1 MSGNLGELTV
11 RFTGDASSLSSTISK
26 VQSELSGMNA
36 MSQKGVKSIAEQTR
50 QMGGYDKIV
59 AKSAE
64 SLKQKRSILAETE
77 KAYKQNTKQLNDNI
91 KGLNGQKSAIGS
103 LMTSKKAEIQAL
115 ESANAGLN
123 KNSQAYKDN
132 VKAIQWTQN
141 EYKGLQKQHDEVS
154 KSILNNESALK
165 KESAVYSSAKSAVA
179 NASQQYKTL
188 AQNQKAIVGMEKAL
202 NLQDVGESWQKAG
215 QSIDAITKPI
225 QLVSV
230 ALAAG
235 GVASAKFA
243 IDFEDNFANVKK
255 TVDGTEPQLEKVRQ
269 GIIDLS
275 TTGID
280 GRNAIPQTTA
290 QLTELAATGG
300 QLGIATD
307 EIVNFTETMA
317 QMNTATNLNGAEG
330 AAILAKFMNVTG
342 TEQREVRNLGSA
354 IVDLGNHSATT
365 EADIASMALRLGRTG
380 TVVGISAQ
388 DVLGY
393 STALSSLGID
403 AEAGGSAVSR
413 TWTKLQ
419 NAVSQGG
426 EDLDNFS
433 KISGMS
439 ADEFKQAWAES
450 PSSAFNSFVK
460 GLSQSEDI
468 ISDLQNVGIN
478 DVREGDA
485 MKALATGYDKMVS
498 ALQRANT
505 AWEDGT
511 ALQNEFDA
519 KAETTASQIQVT
531 KNNLVEAA
539 RGIGETFLPTI
550 KNVSGGIKDFAQDIA
565 NMDDDSKQ
573 GLINI
578 GTGLIGMGAGAKVIA
593 GTAKGVGNF
602 VETLGKLGVAAPT
615 LASMGPVALAAAGGI
630 LAVGAAAVVGVKAY
644 QEYHDAQLDVVKATD
659 EQIQATK
666 KSLDTYTKIQGWK
679 SEAQQLET
687 TIKTSTDT
695 EEVDRAKKKLEELK
709 AQVEQEYNITL
720 TANDGDLNKTL
731 EKLGNRATS
740 DLRGQRGDLQ
750 QQINESDFSQAV
762 SNMKDYDN
770 QLQTAQNSVDK
781 YSSALAKSKDI
792 MSDYRTEQNEL
803 KSAEKSMPRDEYI
816 KKQNELAESYEKTLN
831 AMYEAEGVSD
841 KVKAHALT
849 DPYGNANIDEGIG
862 YLKSALSDAQTEVN
876 NLSADFDKSSA
887 EVEQYKEAVKGVA
900 DVTSALVPEQLA
912 NGEYSQALSGIKTAL
927 GDVKSYTQEMGF
939 DKFASD
945 ITEQLTVAQQGFKNI
960 AQVAKSGD
968 NGISNFFSD
977 FASNAAKA
985 GAGAD
990 DISKSLASAG
1000 TALIENGADINNT
1013 VDKYINTSQKFNA
1026 SAEDTAVG
1034 AALIKNGF
1042 RDIASAA
1049 ATNGGLEVVTEQAN
1063 ELAKSMG
1070 VLSDNQRIHITAE
1083 GDISTITEIDGKLQE
1098 INGKN
1103 VDIKLNTKTENYEV
1117 LDKAG
1122 NKISEIDGK
1131 TATVSVNANGNYD
1144 VLNQAGIKIAEIDGK
1159 TGQVRLEV
1167 SDGAT
1172 PTVEQINSAVGE
1184 LDGRAARVEVVA
1196 GGNYEIFDKTGNK
1209 IAEIDGKT
1217 AKVNIVEG
1225 DTSGLEAADEAEKLD
1240 DNFSITITAEGDTA
1254 QIEEV
1259 QTAAEAIN
1267 GQQCTIQVN
1276 AEGNYDVLDEANNK
1290 IAEINGQTAQV
1301 TVNASDNATPIVIG
1315 VATSIGTLPQS
1326 TNTQI
1331 NATDNASGTISSIAG
1346 QLASLDGKSATVT
1359 VNIQTNGTLPRAK
1372 GDKNFPGGMAM
1383 INDEKGT
1390 SDPRELVEYGGRGYI
1405 FEGRDVVLPLPEHAK
1420 IYTAKQTKQIMSGA
1434 GIPRYASGKNNEDWE
1449 NAKSD
1454 REHIRKTSYN
1464 IIPAWE
1470 ELEWLDQMKQK
1481 FASDAEVIKEI
1492 EEEIVNYTKDLWSQ
1506 NLESMEFALDMGW
1519 TSQEEYYNN
1528 LAVFRDE
1535 NFAPDTKEWKD
1546 ATLKLHKYS
1555 QQLID
1560 DANKTSKA
1568 YIDLH
1573 ASINDWGEMG
1583 TSMGAVWQTV
1593 NQRNVQAAKDGLI
1606 TWEDYFDTRL
1616 DYTEQFL
1623 DSYLAY
1629 SDDWVENEQEYNNMS
1644 AADTIAAV
1652 NRQRKEVEEYF
1663 AGLGELTDEEKV
1675 VRIKVEAELD
1685 KKMYDA
1691 VRDKLSEWED
1701 DADWYEK
1708 QAGVYGWD
1716 FMHDDSATDF
1726 YQRKIDEYTKWSQDE
1741 SLDPTKQQYARR
1753 QADEMRLELY
1763 KATEDRYDE
1772 MLDMAKERMDEVKDL
1787 LDDKLS
1793 ALEESWEVEDRA
1805 EDKAETL
1812 SDIEK
1817 YKNAVTIEG
1826 KQKYQEA
1833 LDKLKEIERDEQ
1845 RYQIAQENNA
1855 IIKQMEAEYKALEDE
1870 KANILQ
1876 QTKEANLKVASVVE
1890 PLEQS
1895 INSNMDNM
1903 TSRIEAAIKEIKP
1916 SITVT
1921 QNITSNINDG
1931 TDGILYQNKV
1941 LDKTVTAVGG

>member
-77 KAYKQNTKQLNDNI
+77 KAYKQNTKQLNENI

-154 KSILNNESALK
+154 KSILSNESALNR
-165 KESAVYSSAKSAVA
+165 ESAAYNSAKSAVA

-225 QLVSV
+225 QLASV

-269 GIIDLS
+269 GIIDLT

-1063 ELAKSMG
+1063 ELARSMG

-1098 INGKN
+1098 INEKN

-1144 VLNQAGIKIAEIDGK
+1144 VLNQAGNKIAEIDGK

-1196 GGNYEIFDKTGNK
+1196 GGNYEIFDEVGNK
-1209 IAEIDGKT
+1209 IADIDGKT
-1217 AKVNIVEG
+1217 GTATVNVKKGDMSGVELLDKPFKNESISSTINFTLG
-1225 DTSGLEAADEAEKLD
+1225 TYPTSIPDVPGTANYNLGTYPTSVPDAPGVANYKG
-1240 DNFSITITAEGDTA
+1240 NFPSSAPTLHGT
-1254 QIEEV
+1254 V
-1259 QTAAEAIN
+1259 
-1267 GQQCTIQVN
+1267 V
-1276 AEGNYDVLDEANNK
+1276 YK
-1290 IAEINGQTAQV
+1290 AEIQGA
-1301 TVNASDNATPIVIG
+1301 
-1315 VATSIGTLPQS
+1315 
-1326 TNTQI
+1326 
-1331 NATDNASGTISSIAG
+1331 
-1346 QLASLDGKSATVT
+1346 
-1359 VNIQTNGTLPRAK
+1359 PRAK

-1492 EEEIVNYTKDLWSQ
+1492 EEEIVNYTKELWSQ

-1528 LAVFRDE
+1528 LAVYRDE
-1535 NFAPDTKEWKD
+1535 NFAPDTQEWKD

-1560 DANKTSKA
+1560 DANNASKA

-1573 ASINDWGEMG
+1573 ARLNDWGEMG

-1623 DSYLAY
+1623 DGYLDY

-1644 AADTIAAV
+1644 ADDTIAAV

-1663 AGLGELTDEEKV
+1663 AGLGELTDEEYAYKV
-1675 VRIKVEAELD
+1675 KIEAELD
-1685 KKMYDA
+1685 RKSYDA

-1845 RYQIAQENNA
+1845 RYQIEQENNA

-1870 KANILQ
+1870 KTNILQ

-1895 INSNMDNM
+1895 INANMDNM
-1903 TSRIEAAIKEIKP
+1903 ASRIEAAIKEIKP

-1931 TDGILYQNKV
+1931 TDGILYHNKV
-1941 LDKTVTAVGG
+1941 LSKTVTAVGGQK

>member
-11 RFTGDASSLSSTISK
+11 KFTGDASSLSSTISK

-77 KAYKQNTKQLNDNI
+77 KAYKQNTKQLNENI

-154 KSILNNESALK
+154 KSILSNESALNR
-165 KESAVYSSAKSAVA
+165 ESAAYNSAKSAVA

-225 QLVSV
+225 QLASV

-269 GIIDLS
+269 GIIDLT

-1063 ELAKSMG
+1063 ELARSMG

-1098 INGKN
+1098 INEKN

-1144 VLNQAGIKIAEIDGK
+1144 VLNQAGNKIAEIDGK

-1196 GGNYEIFDKTGNK
+1196 GGNYEIFDEVGNK
-1209 IAEIDGKT
+1209 IADIDGKT
-1217 AKVNIVEG
+1217 GTATVNVKKGDMSGVELLDKPFKNESISSTINFTLG
-1225 DTSGLEAADEAEKLD
+1225 TYPTSIPDVPGTANYNLGTYPTSVPDAPGVANYKG
-1240 DNFSITITAEGDTA
+1240 NFPSSAPTLHGT
-1254 QIEEV
+1254 V
-1259 QTAAEAIN
+1259 
-1267 GQQCTIQVN
+1267 V
-1276 AEGNYDVLDEANNK
+1276 YK
-1290 IAEINGQTAQV
+1290 AEIQGA
-1301 TVNASDNATPIVIG
+1301 
-1315 VATSIGTLPQS
+1315 
-1326 TNTQI
+1326 
-1331 NATDNASGTISSIAG
+1331 
-1346 QLASLDGKSATVT
+1346 
-1359 VNIQTNGTLPRAK
+1359 PRAK

-1492 EEEIVNYTKDLWSQ
+1492 EEEIVNYTKELWSQ

-1528 LAVFRDE
+1528 LAVYRDE
-1535 NFAPDTKEWKD
+1535 NFAPDTQEWKD

-1560 DANKTSKA
+1560 DANNASKA

-1573 ASINDWGEMG
+1573 ARLNDWGEMG

-1623 DSYLAY
+1623 DGYLDY

-1644 AADTIAAV
+1644 ADDTIAAV

-1663 AGLGELTDEEKV
+1663 AGLGELTDEEYAYKV
-1675 VRIKVEAELD
+1675 KIEAELD
-1685 KKMYDA
+1685 RKSYDA

-1753 QADEMRLELY
+1753 QADEMKMKLY
-1763 KATEDRYDE
+1763 EATEDRYDE
-1772 MLDMAKERMDEVKDL
+1772 MLDMAKDRMDEVKDL

-1845 RYQIAQENNA
+1845 RYQIEQENNA

-1895 INSNMDNM
+1895 INANMDNM
-1903 TSRIEAAIKEIKP
+1903 ASRIEAAIKEIKP

-1931 TDGILYQNKV
+1931 TDGILYHNKV
-1941 LDKTVTAVGG
+1941 LSKTVTAVGGQK

>member
-77 KAYKQNTKQLNDNI
+77 KAYKQNTKQLNENI

-154 KSILNNESALK
+154 KSILSNESALNR
-165 KESAVYSSAKSAVA
+165 ESAAYNSAKSAVA

-225 QLVSV
+225 QLASV

-269 GIIDLS
+269 GIIDLT

-1063 ELAKSMG
+1063 ELARSMG

-1098 INGKN
+1098 INEKN

-1144 VLNQAGIKIAEIDGK
+1144 VLNQAGNKIAEIDGK

-1196 GGNYEIFDKTGNK
+1196 GGNYEIFDEVGNK
-1209 IAEIDGKT
+1209 IADIDGKT
-1217 AKVNIVEG
+1217 GTATVNVKKGDMSGVELLDKPFKNESISSTINFTLG
-1225 DTSGLEAADEAEKLD
+1225 TYPTSIPDVPGTANYNLGTYPTSVPDAPGVANYKG
-1240 DNFSITITAEGDTA
+1240 NFPSSAPTLHGT
-1254 QIEEV
+1254 V
-1259 QTAAEAIN
+1259 
-1267 GQQCTIQVN
+1267 V
-1276 AEGNYDVLDEANNK
+1276 YK
-1290 IAEINGQTAQV
+1290 AEIQGA
-1301 TVNASDNATPIVIG
+1301 
-1315 VATSIGTLPQS
+1315 
-1326 TNTQI
+1326 
-1331 NATDNASGTISSIAG
+1331 
-1346 QLASLDGKSATVT
+1346 
-1359 VNIQTNGTLPRAK
+1359 PRAK

-1492 EEEIVNYTKDLWSQ
+1492 EEEIVNYTKELWSQ

-1528 LAVFRDE
+1528 LAVYRDE
-1535 NFAPDTKEWKD
+1535 NFAPDTQEWKD

-1560 DANKTSKA
+1560 DANNASKA

-1573 ASINDWGEMG
+1573 ARLNDWGEMG

-1623 DSYLAY
+1623 DGYLDY

-1644 AADTIAAV
+1644 ADDTIAAV

-1663 AGLGELTDEEKV
+1663 AGLGELTDEEYAYKV
-1675 VRIKVEAELD
+1675 KIEAELD
-1685 KKMYDA
+1685 RKSYDA

-1845 RYQIAQENNA
+1845 RYQIEQENNA

>member
-77 KAYKQNTKQLNDNI
+77 KAYKQNTKQLNENI

-154 KSILNNESALK
+154 KSILSNESALNR
-165 KESAVYSSAKSAVA
+165 ESAAYNSAKSAVA

-225 QLVSV
+225 QLASV

-269 GIIDLS
+269 GIIDLT

-1063 ELAKSMG
+1063 ELARSMG

-1098 INGKN
+1098 INEKN

-1144 VLNQAGIKIAEIDGK
+1144 VLNQAGNKIAEIDGK

-1196 GGNYEIFDKTGNK
+1196 GGNYEIFDEVGNK
-1209 IAEIDGKT
+1209 IADIDGKT
-1217 AKVNIVEG
+1217 GTATVNVKKGDMSGVELLDKPFKNESISSTINFTLG
-1225 DTSGLEAADEAEKLD
+1225 TYPTSIPDVPGTANYNLGTYPTSVPDAPGVANYKG
-1240 DNFSITITAEGDTA
+1240 NFPSSAPTLHGT
-1254 QIEEV
+1254 V
-1259 QTAAEAIN
+1259 
-1267 GQQCTIQVN
+1267 V
-1276 AEGNYDVLDEANNK
+1276 YK
-1290 IAEINGQTAQV
+1290 AEIQGA
-1301 TVNASDNATPIVIG
+1301 
-1315 VATSIGTLPQS
+1315 
-1326 TNTQI
+1326 
-1331 NATDNASGTISSIAG
+1331 
-1346 QLASLDGKSATVT
+1346 
-1359 VNIQTNGTLPRAK
+1359 PRAK

-1492 EEEIVNYTKDLWSQ
+1492 EEEIVNYTKELWSQ

-1528 LAVFRDE
+1528 LAVYRDE
-1535 NFAPDTKEWKD
+1535 NFAPDTQEWKD

-1560 DANKTSKA
+1560 DANNASKA

-1573 ASINDWGEMG
+1573 ARLNDWGEMG

-1623 DSYLAY
+1623 DGYLDY

-1644 AADTIAAV
+1644 ADDTIAAV

-1663 AGLGELTDEEKV
+1663 AGLGELTDEEYAYKV
-1675 VRIKVEAELD
+1675 KIEAELD
-1685 KKMYDA
+1685 RKSYDA

-1845 RYQIAQENNA
+1845 RYQIEQENNA

-1870 KANILQ
+1870 KTNILQ

-1890 PLEQS
+1890 PLEYS

-1903 TSRIEAAIKEIKP
+1903 ASRIEAAIKEIKP
-1916 SITVT
+1916 SVT
-1921 QNITSNINDG
+1921 INQENTNNFYDT
-1931 TDGILYQNKV
+1931 TDNILYSKKYLN
-1941 LDKTVTAVGG
+1941 DMATAVGG

>member
-1 MSGNLGELTV
+1 M
-11 RFTGDASSLSSTISK
+11 
-26 VQSELSGMNA
+26 
-36 MSQKGVKSIAEQTR
+36 
-50 QMGGYDKIV
+50 
-59 AKSAE
+59 
-64 SLKQKRSILAETE
+64 
-77 KAYKQNTKQLNDNI
+77 
-91 KGLNGQKSAIGS
+91 
-103 LMTSKKAEIQAL
+103 
-115 ESANAGLN
+115 
-123 KNSQAYKDN
+123 
-132 VKAIQWTQN
+132 
-141 EYKGLQKQHDEVS
+141 
-154 KSILNNESALK
+154 
-165 KESAVYSSAKSAVA
+165 
-179 NASQQYKTL
+179 
-188 AQNQKAIVGMEKAL
+188 
-202 NLQDVGESWQKAG
+202 
-215 QSIDAITKPI
+215 
-225 QLVSV
+225 
-230 ALAAG
+230 
-235 GVASAKFA
+235 
-243 IDFEDNFANVKK
+243 
-255 TVDGTEPQLEKVRQ
+255 
-269 GIIDLS
+269 
-275 TTGID
+275 
-280 GRNAIPQTTA
+280 
-290 QLTELAATGG
+290 
-300 QLGIATD
+300 
-307 EIVNFTETMA
+307 
-317 QMNTATNLNGAEG
+317 
-330 AAILAKFMNVTG
+330 
-342 TEQREVRNLGSA
+342 
-354 IVDLGNHSATT
+354 
-365 EADIASMALRLGRTG
+365 
-380 TVVGISAQ
+380 
-388 DVLGY
+388 
-393 STALSSLGID
+393 GID

-426 EDLDNFS
+426 KDLDNFS

-1063 ELAKSMG
+1063 ELARSMG

-1098 INGKN
+1098 INEKN

-1144 VLNQAGIKIAEIDGK
+1144 VLNQAGNKIAEIDGK

-1196 GGNYEIFDKTGNK
+1196 GGNYEIFDEVGNK
-1209 IAEIDGKT
+1209 IADIDGKT
-1217 AKVNIVEG
+1217 GTATVNVKKGDMSGVELLDKPFKNESISSTINFTLG
-1225 DTSGLEAADEAEKLD
+1225 TYPTSIPDVPGTANYNLGTYPTSVPDAPGVANYKG
-1240 DNFSITITAEGDTA
+1240 NFPSSAPTLHGT
-1254 QIEEV
+1254 V
-1259 QTAAEAIN
+1259 
-1267 GQQCTIQVN
+1267 V
-1276 AEGNYDVLDEANNK
+1276 YK
-1290 IAEINGQTAQV
+1290 AEIQGA
-1301 TVNASDNATPIVIG
+1301 
-1315 VATSIGTLPQS
+1315 
-1326 TNTQI
+1326 
-1331 NATDNASGTISSIAG
+1331 
-1346 QLASLDGKSATVT
+1346 
-1359 VNIQTNGTLPRAK
+1359 PRAK

-1492 EEEIVNYTKDLWSQ
+1492 EEEIVNYTKELWSQ

-1528 LAVFRDE
+1528 LAVYRDE
-1535 NFAPDTKEWKD
+1535 NFAPDTQEWKD

-1560 DANKTSKA
+1560 DANNASKA

-1573 ASINDWGEMG
+1573 ARLNDWGEMG

-1623 DSYLAY
+1623 DGYLDY

-1644 AADTIAAV
+1644 ADDTIAAV

-1663 AGLGELTDEEKV
+1663 AGLGELTDEEYAYKV
-1675 VRIKVEAELD
+1675 KIEAELD
-1685 KKMYDA
+1685 RKSYDA

-1845 RYQIAQENNA
+1845 RYQIEQENNA

-1870 KANILQ
+1870 KTNILQ

-1890 PLEQS
+1890 PLEYS

-1903 TSRIEAAIKEIKP
+1903 ASRIEAAIKEIKP
-1916 SITVT
+1916 SVT
-1921 QNITSNINDG
+1921 INQENTNNFYDT
-1931 TDGILYQNKV
+1931 TDNILYSKKY
-1941 LDKTVTAVGG
+1941 LTDMATAVGG

>member
-77 KAYKQNTKQLNDNI
+77 KAYKQNTKQLNENI

-154 KSILNNESALK
+154 KSILSNESALNR
-165 KESAVYSSAKSAVA
+165 ESAAYNSAKSAVA

-225 QLVSV
+225 QLASV

-269 GIIDLS
+269 GIIDLT

-1063 ELAKSMG
+1063 ELARSMG

-1098 INGKN
+1098 INEKN

-1144 VLNQAGIKIAEIDGK
+1144 VLNQAGNKIAEIDGK

-1196 GGNYEIFDKTGNK
+1196 GGNYEIFDEVGNK
-1209 IAEIDGKT
+1209 IADIDGKT
-1217 AKVNIVEG
+1217 GTATVNVKKGDMSGVELLDKPFKNESISSTINFTLG
-1225 DTSGLEAADEAEKLD
+1225 TYPTSIPDVPGTANYNLGTYPTSVPDAPGVANYKG
-1240 DNFSITITAEGDTA
+1240 NFPSSAPTLHGT
-1254 QIEEV
+1254 V
-1259 QTAAEAIN
+1259 
-1267 GQQCTIQVN
+1267 V
-1276 AEGNYDVLDEANNK
+1276 YK
-1290 IAEINGQTAQV
+1290 AEIQGA
-1301 TVNASDNATPIVIG
+1301 
-1315 VATSIGTLPQS
+1315 
-1326 TNTQI
+1326 
-1331 NATDNASGTISSIAG
+1331 
-1346 QLASLDGKSATVT
+1346 
-1359 VNIQTNGTLPRAK
+1359 PRAK

-1492 EEEIVNYTKDLWSQ
+1492 EEEIVNYTKELWSQ

-1528 LAVFRDE
+1528 LAVYRDE
-1535 NFAPDTKEWKD
+1535 NFAPDTQEWKD

-1560 DANKTSKA
+1560 DANNASKA

-1573 ASINDWGEMG
+1573 ARLNDWGEMG

-1623 DSYLAY
+1623 DGYLDY

-1644 AADTIAAV
+1644 ADDTIAAV

-1663 AGLGELTDEEKV
+1663 AGLGELTDEEYAYKV
-1675 VRIKVEAELD
+1675 KIEAELD
-1685 KKMYDA
+1685 RKSYDA

-1701 DADWYEK
+1701 DADWTEK
-1708 QAGVYGWD
+1708 QAGVYGWEEIGENKL
-1716 FMHDDSATDF
+1716 DF
-1726 YQRKIDEYTKWSQDE
+1726 YQRKIDKYTQWSQDE

-1753 QADEMRLELY
+1753 QADEMKMKLY
-1763 KATEDRYDE
+1763 EATEDRYDE
-1772 MLDMAKERMDEVKDL
+1772 MLDMAKDRMDEVKDL

-1845 RYQIAQENNA
+1845 RYQIEQENNA

-1895 INSNMDNM
+1895 INANMDNM
-1903 TSRIEAAIKEIKP
+1903 ASRIEAAIKEIKP

-1931 TDGILYQNKV
+1931 TDGILYHNKV
-1941 LDKTVTAVGG
+1941 LSKTATAVGG

>member
-1 MSGNLGELTV
+1 
-11 RFTGDASSLSSTISK
+11 
-26 VQSELSGMNA
+26 
-36 MSQKGVKSIAEQTR
+36 
-50 QMGGYDKIV
+50 
-59 AKSAE
+59 
-64 SLKQKRSILAETE
+64 
-77 KAYKQNTKQLNDNI
+77 
-91 KGLNGQKSAIGS
+91 
-103 LMTSKKAEIQAL
+103 
-115 ESANAGLN
+115 
-123 KNSQAYKDN
+123 
-132 VKAIQWTQN
+132 
-141 EYKGLQKQHDEVS
+141 
-154 KSILNNESALK
+154 
-165 KESAVYSSAKSAVA
+165 
-179 NASQQYKTL
+179 
-188 AQNQKAIVGMEKAL
+188 
-202 NLQDVGESWQKAG
+202 
-215 QSIDAITKPI
+215 
-225 QLVSV
+225 
-230 ALAAG
+230 
-235 GVASAKFA
+235 
-243 IDFEDNFANVKK
+243 
-255 TVDGTEPQLEKVRQ
+255 
-269 GIIDLS
+269 
-275 TTGID
+275 
-280 GRNAIPQTTA
+280 
-290 QLTELAATGG
+290 
-300 QLGIATD
+300 
-307 EIVNFTETMA
+307 
-317 QMNTATNLNGAEG
+317 
-330 AAILAKFMNVTG
+330 MNVTG

-1063 ELAKSMG
+1063 ELARSMG

-1098 INGKN
+1098 INEKN

-1144 VLNQAGIKIAEIDGK
+1144 VLNQAGNKIAEIDGK

-1196 GGNYEIFDKTGNK
+1196 GGNYEIFDEVGNK
-1209 IAEIDGKT
+1209 IADIDGKT
-1217 AKVNIVEG
+1217 GTATVNVKKGDMSGVELLDKPFKNESISSTINFTLG
-1225 DTSGLEAADEAEKLD
+1225 TYPTSIPDVPGTANYNLGTYPTSVPDAPGVANYKG
-1240 DNFSITITAEGDTA
+1240 NFPSSAPTLHGT
-1254 QIEEV
+1254 V
-1259 QTAAEAIN
+1259 
-1267 GQQCTIQVN
+1267 V
-1276 AEGNYDVLDEANNK
+1276 YK
-1290 IAEINGQTAQV
+1290 AEIQGA
-1301 TVNASDNATPIVIG
+1301 
-1315 VATSIGTLPQS
+1315 
-1326 TNTQI
+1326 
-1331 NATDNASGTISSIAG
+1331 
-1346 QLASLDGKSATVT
+1346 
-1359 VNIQTNGTLPRAK
+1359 PRAK

-1492 EEEIVNYTKDLWSQ
+1492 EEEIVNYTKELWSQ

-1528 LAVFRDE
+1528 LAVYRDE
-1535 NFAPDTKEWKD
+1535 NFAPDTQEWKD

-1560 DANKTSKA
+1560 DANNASKA

-1573 ASINDWGEMG
+1573 ARLNDWGEMG

-1623 DSYLAY
+1623 DGYLDY

-1644 AADTIAAV
+1644 ADDTIAAV

-1663 AGLGELTDEEKV
+1663 AGLGELTDEEYAYKV
-1675 VRIKVEAELD
+1675 KIEAELD
-1685 KKMYDA
+1685 RKSYDA

-1845 RYQIAQENNA
+1845 RYQIEQENNA

-1870 KANILQ
+1870 KTNILQ

-1890 PLEQS
+1890 PLEYS

-1903 TSRIEAAIKEIKP
+1903 ASRIEAAIKEIKP
-1916 SITVT
+1916 SVT
-1921 QNITSNINDG
+1921 INQENTNNFYDT
-1931 TDGILYQNKV
+1931 TDNILYSKKY
-1941 LDKTVTAVGG
+1941 LTDMATAVGG

>member
-11 RFTGDASSLSSTISK
+11 KFTGDASSLSSTISK

-77 KAYKQNTKQLNDNI
+77 KAYKQNTKQLNENI

-154 KSILNNESALK
+154 KSILSNESALK
-165 KESAVYSSAKSAVA
+165 RESAAYNSAKSAVS
-179 NASQQYKTL
+179 NASKQYESL
-188 AQNQKAIVGMEKAL
+188 AQNQKAIVNMEKAL

-215 QSIDAITKPI
+215 QSINAITKPI
-225 QLVSV
+225 QLASV

-255 TVDGTEPQLEKVRQ
+255 TVDGTPQQLQEVRQ

-290 QLTELAATGG
+290 QLTELAAAGG
-300 QLGIATD
+300 QLGIKT
-307 EIVNFTETMA
+307 ENIVGFTETMA
-317 QMNTATNLNGAEG
+317 QMGTATNLAGEQGAKT
-330 AAILAKFMNVTG
+330 LARFMNVAG
-342 TEQREVRNLGSA
+342 VSQDQVGNLGSS
-354 IVDLGNHSATT
+354 IVDLGNNFATT
-365 EADIASMALRLGRTG
+365 EAEIADMAMYMGSTG
-380 TVVGISAQ
+380 ANVGISAQ
-388 DVLGY
+388 DVLAY
-393 STALSSLGID
+393 STALSSLG
-403 AEAGGSAVSR
+403 AEAASGGSAVSR
-413 TWTKLQ
+413 IWMQ
-419 NAVSQGG
+419 MHQSVAEGG
-426 EDLDNFS
+426 EDLETFAEL
-433 KISGMS
+433 SGKS
-439 ADEFKQAWAES
+439 SEEFKEQWNTDASGAFQDFLKGLSKTDDQISTLSNLGFNNIRDLQALQKLAGSSGIDLLADALEHSNTAWAE
-450 PSSAFNSFVK
+450 
-460 GLSQSEDI
+460 
-468 ISDLQNVGIN
+468 
-478 DVREGDA
+478 
-485 MKALATGYDKMVS
+485 
-498 ALQRANT
+498 
-505 AWEDGT
+505 GT
-511 ALQNEFDA
+511 ALQKEFNA
-519 KAETTASQIQVT
+519 KAETTASQVQIT

-550 KNVSGGIKDFAQDIA
+550 KNVSGGIKDFAQNIA
-565 NMDDDSKQ
+565 NMSDDSKQ
-573 GLINI
+573 RLINI

-593 GTAKGVGNF
+593 GTTKGIGNF
-602 VETLGKLGVAAPT
+602 VESLGKLGTVAPT
-615 LASMGPVALAAAGGI
+615 VASVGRISLAAAAGI
-630 LAVGAAAVVGVKAY
+630 IAVTGAVALGTAAYHAY
-644 QEYHDAQLDVVKATD
+644 QNTQIDVVKVTGKLV
-659 EQIQATK
+659 QATK
-666 KSLDTYTKIQGWK
+666 DSLKEYNKIQGYK
-679 SEAQQLET
+679 TQAQQLEA

-695 EEVDRAKKKLEELK
+695 KEIEKAQKKLDELK
-709 AQVEQEYNITL
+709 AQVEQEYNVEITV
-720 TANDGDLNKTL
+720 NDNGFGGEFDKIEGKAKSDLL
-731 EKLGNRATS
+731 SNRA
-740 DLRGQRGDLQ
+740 DLQ
-750 QQINESDFSQAV
+750 NQLNDSDFSKAIKNTEDFSSGLKEAENDVQR
-762 SNMKDYDN
+762 
-770 QLQTAQNSVDK
+770 
-781 YSSALAKSKDI
+781 YSSALGEYKDLTSSFESAQKNLNEQFQSGSIDAEQYNNKMSELQKNYSSAQEKVRNAYGVSANDPVAGWLLDAERRVSEFSSKLDKS
-792 MSDYRTEQNEL
+792 
-803 KSAEKSMPRDEYI
+803 
-816 KKQNELAESYEKTLN
+816 
-831 AMYEAEGVSD
+831 EAEV
-841 KVKAHALT
+841 
-849 DPYGNANIDEGIG
+849 
-862 YLKSALSDAQTEVN
+862 Q
-876 NLSADFDKSSA
+876 
-887 EVEQYKEAVKGVA
+887 QYKEGIQGVA
-900 DVTSALVPEQLA
+900 DVTSALVPKQLA
-912 NGEYSQALSGIKTAL
+912 DGEFERALSGINTTL
-927 GDVKSYTQEMGF
+927 GDVKNYTKEMGY
-939 DKFASD
+939 DDFARG
-945 ITEQLTVAQQGFKNI
+945 ITEQLTVAQQGLDNI
-960 AQVAKSGD
+960 YQVAQGSTE
-968 NGISNFFSD
+968 GIGNFFSD
-977 FASNAAKA
+977 FVSNAELA
-985 GAGAD
+985 GASSD
-990 DISKSLASAG
+990 DIAKSMANIG
-1000 TALIENGADINNT
+1000 TSLMQNGADGNVVADIIN
-1013 VDKYINTSQKFNA
+1013 S
-1026 SAEDTAVG
+1026 
-1034 AALIKNGF
+1034 L
-1042 RDIASAA
+1042 
-1049 ATNGGLEVVTEQAN
+1049 N
-1063 ELAKSMG
+1063 ELP
-1070 VLSDNQRIHITAE
+1070 E
-1083 GDISTITEIDGKLQE
+1083 
-1098 INGKN
+1098 
-1103 VDIKLNTKTENYEV
+1103 
-1117 LDKAG
+1117 
-1122 NKISEIDGK
+1122 
-1131 TATVSVNANGNYD
+1131 
-1144 VLNQAGIKIAEIDGK
+1144 
-1159 TGQVRLEV
+1159 
-1167 SDGAT
+1167 
-1172 PTVEQINSAVGE
+1172 
-1184 LDGRAARVEVVA
+1184 
-1196 GGNYEIFDKTGNK
+1196 DKT
-1209 IAEIDGKT
+1209 
-1217 AKVNIVEG
+1217 V
-1225 DTSGLEAADEAEKLD
+1225 
-1240 DNFSITITAEGDTA
+1240 
-1254 QIEEV
+1254 
-1259 QTAAEAIN
+1259 AI
-1267 GQQCTIQVN
+1267 N
-1276 AEGNYDVLDEANNK
+1276 AEGNGLEVIDKIGKEPVTQEVNQEVNEAETPEPEPVTQEVEQEVEPAPTEEPEPVTQEVQQEVEEAPTESPEPVTQEVKQEVEEAPNADLEPVTQTINLEVGEVPTPDNLVVKGKVDYELGTMPQVEPPTITGTANYNLGITPTSVPEVLGTANYNLGTAPTSAPDISGVANYK
-1290 IAEINGQTAQV
+1290 GNFPSSAPTLHGTVVYKAEIQGA
-1301 TVNASDNATPIVIG
+1301 P
-1315 VATSIGTLPQS
+1315 
-1326 TNTQI
+1326 
-1331 NATDNASGTISSIAG
+1331 
-1346 QLASLDGKSATVT
+1346 K
-1359 VNIQTNGTLPRAK
+1359 AK

-1492 EEEIVNYTKDLWSQ
+1492 EEEIVNYTREMWSQ

-1528 LAVFRDE
+1528 LAVYRDE
-1535 NFAPDTKEWKD
+1535 NFAPDTQEWKD

-1560 DANKTSKA
+1560 DANAASKA

-1623 DSYLAY
+1623 DGYLDY
-1629 SDDWVENEQEYNNMS
+1629 SDDWIDNEKEYNNMS

-1701 DADWYEK
+1701 DADWTEK
-1708 QAGVYGWD
+1708 QAGVYGWEEIGENKL
-1716 FMHDDSATDF
+1716 DF
-1726 YQRKIDEYTKWSQDE
+1726 YQRKIDKYTQWSQDE

-1753 QADEMRLELY
+1753 QADEMKMKLY
-1763 KATEDRYDE
+1763 EATEDRYDE
-1772 MLDMAKERMDEVKDL
+1772 MLDMAKDRMDEVKDL

-1845 RYQIAQENNA
+1845 RYQIEQENNA

-1895 INSNMDNM
+1895 INANMDNM
-1903 TSRIEAAIKEIKP
+1903 ASRIEAAIKEIKP

-1931 TDGILYQNKV
+1931 TDGILYHNKV
-1941 LDKTVTAVGG
+1941 LSKTVTAVGGQK

>member
-77 KAYKQNTKQLNDNI
+77 KAYKQNTKQLNENI

-154 KSILNNESALK
+154 KSILSNESALK
-165 KESAVYSSAKSAVA
+165 RESAAYNSAKSAVS
-179 NASQQYKTL
+179 NASKQYESL
-188 AQNQKAIVGMEKAL
+188 AQNQKAIVNMEKAL

-215 QSIDAITKPI
+215 QSINAITKPI
-225 QLVSV
+225 QLASV

-255 TVDGTEPQLEKVRQ
+255 TVDGTPQQLQEVRQ

-290 QLTELAATGG
+290 QLTELAAAGG
-300 QLGIATD
+300 QLGIKT
-307 EIVNFTETMA
+307 ENIVGFTETMA
-317 QMNTATNLNGAEG
+317 QMGTATNLAGEQGAKT
-330 AAILAKFMNVTG
+330 LARFMNVAG
-342 TEQREVRNLGSA
+342 VSQDQVGNLGSS
-354 IVDLGNHSATT
+354 IVDLGNNFATT
-365 EADIASMALRLGRTG
+365 EAEIADMAMYMGSTG
-380 TVVGISAQ
+380 ANVGISAQ
-388 DVLGY
+388 DVLAY
-393 STALSSLGID
+393 STALSSLG
-403 AEAGGSAVSR
+403 AEAASGGSAVSR
-413 TWTKLQ
+413 IWMQ
-419 NAVSQGG
+419 MHQSVAEGG
-426 EDLDNFS
+426 EDLETFAEL
-433 KISGMS
+433 SGKS
-439 ADEFKQAWAES
+439 SEEFKEQWNTDASGAFQDFLKGLSKTDDQISTLSNLGFNNIRDLQALQKLAGSSGIDLLADALEHSNTAWAE
-450 PSSAFNSFVK
+450 
-460 GLSQSEDI
+460 
-468 ISDLQNVGIN
+468 
-478 DVREGDA
+478 
-485 MKALATGYDKMVS
+485 
-498 ALQRANT
+498 
-505 AWEDGT
+505 GT
-511 ALQNEFDA
+511 ALQKEFNA
-519 KAETTASQIQVT
+519 KAETTASQVQIT

-550 KNVSGGIKDFAQDIA
+550 KNVSGGIKDFAQNIA
-565 NMDDDSKQ
+565 NMSDDSKQ
-573 GLINI
+573 RLINI

-593 GTAKGVGNF
+593 GTTKGIGNF
-602 VETLGKLGVAAPT
+602 VESLGKLGVAAPT

-939 DKFASD
+939 DDFARG
-945 ITEQLTVAQQGFKNI
+945 ITEQLTVAQQGLDNI
-960 AQVAKSGD
+960 YQVAQGSTE
-968 NGISNFFSD
+968 GIGNFFSD
-977 FASNAAKA
+977 FVSNAELA
-985 GAGAD
+985 GASSD
-990 DISKSLASAG
+990 DIAKSMANIG
-1000 TALIENGADINNT
+1000 TSLMQNGADGNVVADIIN
-1013 VDKYINTSQKFNA
+1013 S
-1026 SAEDTAVG
+1026 
-1034 AALIKNGF
+1034 L
-1042 RDIASAA
+1042 
-1049 ATNGGLEVVTEQAN
+1049 N
-1063 ELAKSMG
+1063 ELP
-1070 VLSDNQRIHITAE
+1070 E
-1083 GDISTITEIDGKLQE
+1083 
-1098 INGKN
+1098 
-1103 VDIKLNTKTENYEV
+1103 
-1117 LDKAG
+1117 
-1122 NKISEIDGK
+1122 
-1131 TATVSVNANGNYD
+1131 
-1144 VLNQAGIKIAEIDGK
+1144 
-1159 TGQVRLEV
+1159 
-1167 SDGAT
+1167 
-1172 PTVEQINSAVGE
+1172 
-1184 LDGRAARVEVVA
+1184 
-1196 GGNYEIFDKTGNK
+1196 DKT
-1209 IAEIDGKT
+1209 
-1217 AKVNIVEG
+1217 V
-1225 DTSGLEAADEAEKLD
+1225 
-1240 DNFSITITAEGDTA
+1240 
-1254 QIEEV
+1254 
-1259 QTAAEAIN
+1259 AI
-1267 GQQCTIQVN
+1267 N
-1276 AEGNYDVLDEANNK
+1276 AEGNGLEVIDKIGKEPVTQEVNQEVNEAETPEPEPVTQEVEQEVEPAPTEEPEPVTQEVQQEVEEAPTESPEPVTQEVKQEVEEAETPEPEPVTQTINLEVGEVPTPDNLVVKGKVDYELGTMPQVEPPTITGTANYNLGITPTSVPEVLGTANYNLGTAPTSAPDISGVANYK
-1290 IAEINGQTAQV
+1290 GNFPSSAPTLHGTVVYKAEIQGA
-1301 TVNASDNATPIVIG
+1301 P
-1315 VATSIGTLPQS
+1315 
-1326 TNTQI
+1326 
-1331 NATDNASGTISSIAG
+1331 
-1346 QLASLDGKSATVT
+1346 K
-1359 VNIQTNGTLPRAK
+1359 AK

-1492 EEEIVNYTKDLWSQ
+1492 EEEIVNYTREMWSQ

-1528 LAVFRDE
+1528 LAVYRDE
-1535 NFAPDTKEWKD
+1535 NFAPDTQEWKD

-1560 DANKTSKA
+1560 DANNASKA

-1573 ASINDWGEMG
+1573 ARLNDWGEMG

-1623 DSYLAY
+1623 DGYLDY

-1644 AADTIAAV
+1644 ADDTIAAV

-1663 AGLGELTDEEKV
+1663 AGLGELTDEEYAYKV
-1675 VRIKVEAELD
+1675 KIEAELD
-1685 KKMYDA
+1685 RKSYDA

-1772 MLDMAKERMDEVKDL
+1772 MLDMAKDRMDEVKDL

-1845 RYQIAQENNA
+1845 RYQIEQENNA

-1895 INSNMDNM
+1895 INANMDNM
-1903 TSRIEAAIKEIKP
+1903 ASRIEAAIKEIKP

-1931 TDGILYQNKV
+1931 TDGILYHNKV
-1941 LDKTVTAVGG
+1941 LSKTVTAVGGQK

>member
-11 RFTGDASSLSSTISK
+11 KFTGDASSLSSTISK

-77 KAYKQNTKQLNDNI
+77 KAYKQNTKQLNENI

-154 KSILNNESALK
+154 KSILSNESALK
-165 KESAVYSSAKSAVA
+165 RESAAYNSAKSAVS
-179 NASQQYKTL
+179 NASKQYESL
-188 AQNQKAIVGMEKAL
+188 AQNQKAIVNMEKAL

-225 QLVSV
+225 QLASV

-269 GIIDLS
+269 GIIDLT

-1063 ELAKSMG
+1063 ELARSMG

-1098 INGKN
+1098 INEKN

-1144 VLNQAGIKIAEIDGK
+1144 VLNQAGNKIAEIDGK

-1196 GGNYEIFDKTGNK
+1196 GGNYEIFDEVGNK
-1209 IAEIDGKT
+1209 IADIDGKT
-1217 AKVNIVEG
+1217 GTATVNVKKGDMSGVELLDKPFKNESISSTINFTLG
-1225 DTSGLEAADEAEKLD
+1225 TYPTSIPDVPGTANYNLGTYPTSVPDAPGVANYKG
-1240 DNFSITITAEGDTA
+1240 NFPSSAPTLHGT
-1254 QIEEV
+1254 V
-1259 QTAAEAIN
+1259 
-1267 GQQCTIQVN
+1267 V
-1276 AEGNYDVLDEANNK
+1276 YK
-1290 IAEINGQTAQV
+1290 AEIQGA
-1301 TVNASDNATPIVIG
+1301 
-1315 VATSIGTLPQS
+1315 
-1326 TNTQI
+1326 
-1331 NATDNASGTISSIAG
+1331 
-1346 QLASLDGKSATVT
+1346 
-1359 VNIQTNGTLPRAK
+1359 PRAK

-1492 EEEIVNYTKDLWSQ
+1492 EEEIVNYTKELWSQ

-1528 LAVFRDE
+1528 LAVYRDE
-1535 NFAPDTKEWKD
+1535 NFAPDTQEWKD

-1560 DANKTSKA
+1560 DANNASKA

-1573 ASINDWGEMG
+1573 ARLNDWGEMG

-1623 DSYLAY
+1623 DGYLDY

-1644 AADTIAAV
+1644 ADDTIAAV

-1663 AGLGELTDEEKV
+1663 AGLGELTDEEYAYKV
-1675 VRIKVEAELD
+1675 KIEAELD
-1685 KKMYDA
+1685 RKSYDA

-1845 RYQIAQENNA
+1845 RYQIEQENNA

-1870 KANILQ
+1870 KTNILQ

-1890 PLEQS
+1890 PLEYS

-1903 TSRIEAAIKEIKP
+1903 ASRIEAAIKEIKP
-1916 SITVT
+1916 SVT
-1921 QNITSNINDG
+1921 INQENTNNFYDT
-1931 TDGILYQNKV
+1931 TDNILYSKKY
-1941 LDKTVTAVGG
+1941 LTDMATAVGG

>member
-1 MSGNLGELTV
+1 MIGTLRGVFLLRKERRDYMSGNLGELTV

-77 KAYKQNTKQLNDNI
+77 KAYKQNTKQLNENI

-154 KSILNNESALK
+154 KSILSNESALNR
-165 KESAVYSSAKSAVA
+165 ESAAYNSAKSAVA

-225 QLVSV
+225 QLASV

-269 GIIDLS
+269 GIIDLT

-695 EEVDRAKKKLEELK
+695 AEVDRAKKKLEELK

-1063 ELAKSMG
+1063 ELARSMG

-1098 INGKN
+1098 INEKN

-1144 VLNQAGIKIAEIDGK
+1144 VLNQAGNKIAEIDGK

-1196 GGNYEIFDKTGNK
+1196 GGNYEIFDEVGNK
-1209 IAEIDGKT
+1209 IADIDGKT
-1217 AKVNIVEG
+1217 GTATVNVKKGDMSGVELLDKPFKNESISSTINFTLG
-1225 DTSGLEAADEAEKLD
+1225 TYPTSIPDVPGTANSNLGTYPTSVPDAPGVANYKG
-1240 DNFSITITAEGDTA
+1240 NFPSSAPTLHGT
-1254 QIEEV
+1254 V
-1259 QTAAEAIN
+1259 
-1267 GQQCTIQVN
+1267 V
-1276 AEGNYDVLDEANNK
+1276 YK
-1290 IAEINGQTAQV
+1290 AEIQGA
-1301 TVNASDNATPIVIG
+1301 
-1315 VATSIGTLPQS
+1315 
-1326 TNTQI
+1326 
-1331 NATDNASGTISSIAG
+1331 
-1346 QLASLDGKSATVT
+1346 
-1359 VNIQTNGTLPRAK
+1359 PRAK

-1492 EEEIVNYTKDLWSQ
+1492 EEEIVNYTKELWSQ

-1528 LAVFRDE
+1528 LAVYRDE
-1535 NFAPDTKEWKD
+1535 NFAPDTQEWKD

-1560 DANKTSKA
+1560 DANNASKA

-1573 ASINDWGEMG
+1573 ARLNDWGEMG

-1623 DSYLAY
+1623 DGYLDY

-1644 AADTIAAV
+1644 ADDTIAAV

-1663 AGLGELTDEEKV
+1663 AGLGELTDEEYAYKV
-1675 VRIKVEAELD
+1675 KIEAELD
-1685 KKMYDA
+1685 RKSYDA

-1845 RYQIAQENNA
+1845 RYQIEQENNA

-1870 KANILQ
+1870 KTNILQ

-1890 PLEQS
+1890 PLEYS

-1903 TSRIEAAIKEIKP
+1903 ASRIEAAIKEIKP
-1916 SITVT
+1916 SVT
-1921 QNITSNINDG
+1921 INQENTNNFYDT
-1931 TDGILYQNKV
+1931 TDNILYSKKY
-1941 LDKTVTAVGG
+1941 LTDMATAVGD

>member
-11 RFTGDASSLSSTISK
+11 KFTGDASSLSSTISK

-77 KAYKQNTKQLNDNI
+77 KAYKQNTKQLNENI

-154 KSILNNESALK
+154 KSILSNESALK
-165 KESAVYSSAKSAVA
+165 RESAAYNSAKSAVS
-179 NASQQYKTL
+179 NASKQYESL
-188 AQNQKAIVGMEKAL
+188 AQNQKAIVNMEKAL

-215 QSIDAITKPI
+215 QSINAITKPI
-225 QLVSV
+225 QLASV

-255 TVDGTEPQLEKVRQ
+255 TVDGTPQQLQEVRQ

-290 QLTELAATGG
+290 QLTELAAAGG
-300 QLGIATD
+300 QLGIKT
-307 EIVNFTETMA
+307 ENIVGFTETMA
-317 QMNTATNLNGAEG
+317 QMGTATNLAGEQGAKT
-330 AAILAKFMNVTG
+330 LARFMNVAG
-342 TEQREVRNLGSA
+342 VSQDQVGNLGSS
-354 IVDLGNHSATT
+354 IVDLGNNFATT
-365 EADIASMALRLGRTG
+365 EAEIADMAMYMGSTG
-380 TVVGISAQ
+380 ANVGISAQ
-388 DVLGY
+388 DVLAY
-393 STALSSLGID
+393 STALSSLG
-403 AEAGGSAVSR
+403 AEAASGGSAVSR
-413 TWTKLQ
+413 IWMQ
-419 NAVSQGG
+419 MHQSVAEGG
-426 EDLDNFS
+426 EDLETFAEL
-433 KISGMS
+433 SGKS
-439 ADEFKQAWAES
+439 SEEFKEQWNTDASGAFQDFLKGLSKTDDQISTLSNLGFNNIRDLQALQKLAGSSGIDLLADALEHSNTAWAE
-450 PSSAFNSFVK
+450 
-460 GLSQSEDI
+460 
-468 ISDLQNVGIN
+468 
-478 DVREGDA
+478 
-485 MKALATGYDKMVS
+485 
-498 ALQRANT
+498 
-505 AWEDGT
+505 GT
-511 ALQNEFDA
+511 ALQKEFNA
-519 KAETTASQIQVT
+519 KAETTASQVQIT

-550 KNVSGGIKDFAQDIA
+550 KNVSGGIKDFAQNIA
-565 NMDDDSKQ
+565 NMSDDSKQ
-573 GLINI
+573 RLINI

-1063 ELAKSMG
+1063 ELARSMG

-1098 INGKN
+1098 INEKN

-1144 VLNQAGIKIAEIDGK
+1144 VLNQAGNKIAEIDGK

-1196 GGNYEIFDKTGNK
+1196 GGNYEIFDEVGNK
-1209 IAEIDGKT
+1209 IADIDGKT
-1217 AKVNIVEG
+1217 GTATVNVKKGDMSGVELLDKPFKNESISSTINFTLG
-1225 DTSGLEAADEAEKLD
+1225 TYPTSIPDVPGTANYNLGTYPTSVPDAPGVANYKG
-1240 DNFSITITAEGDTA
+1240 NFPSSAPTLHGT
-1254 QIEEV
+1254 V
-1259 QTAAEAIN
+1259 
-1267 GQQCTIQVN
+1267 V
-1276 AEGNYDVLDEANNK
+1276 YK
-1290 IAEINGQTAQV
+1290 AEIQGA
-1301 TVNASDNATPIVIG
+1301 
-1315 VATSIGTLPQS
+1315 
-1326 TNTQI
+1326 
-1331 NATDNASGTISSIAG
+1331 
-1346 QLASLDGKSATVT
+1346 
-1359 VNIQTNGTLPRAK
+1359 PRAK

-1492 EEEIVNYTKDLWSQ
+1492 EEEIVNYTKELWSQ

-1528 LAVFRDE
+1528 LAVYRDE
-1535 NFAPDTKEWKD
+1535 NFAPDTQEWKD

-1560 DANKTSKA
+1560 DANNASKA

-1573 ASINDWGEMG
+1573 ARLNDWGEMG

-1623 DSYLAY
+1623 DGYLDY

-1644 AADTIAAV
+1644 ADDTIAAV

-1663 AGLGELTDEEKV
+1663 AGLGELTDEEYAYKV
-1675 VRIKVEAELD
+1675 KIEAELD
-1685 KKMYDA
+1685 RKSYDA

-1772 MLDMAKERMDEVKDL
+1772 MLDMAKDRMDEVKDL

-1845 RYQIAQENNA
+1845 RYQIEQENNA

-1895 INSNMDNM
+1895 INANMDNM
-1903 TSRIEAAIKEIKP
+1903 ASRIEAAIKEIKP

-1931 TDGILYQNKV
+1931 TDGILYHNKV
-1941 LDKTVTAVGG
+1941 LSKTVTAVGGQK

>member
-77 KAYKQNTKQLNDNI
+77 KAYKQNTKQLNENI

-154 KSILNNESALK
+154 KSILSNESALNR
-165 KESAVYSSAKSAVA
+165 ESAAYNSAKSAVA

-225 QLVSV
+225 QLASV

-269 GIIDLS
+269 GIIDLT

-1063 ELAKSMG
+1063 ELARSMG

-1098 INGKN
+1098 INEKN

-1144 VLNQAGIKIAEIDGK
+1144 VLNQAGNKIAEIDGK

-1196 GGNYEIFDKTGNK
+1196 GGNYEIFDEVGNK
-1209 IAEIDGKT
+1209 IADIDGKT
-1217 AKVNIVEG
+1217 GTATVNVKKGDMSGVELLDKPFKNESISSTINFTLG
-1225 DTSGLEAADEAEKLD
+1225 TYPTSIPDVPGTANYNLGTYPTSVPDAPGVANYKG
-1240 DNFSITITAEGDTA
+1240 NFPSSAPTLHGT
-1254 QIEEV
+1254 V
-1259 QTAAEAIN
+1259 
-1267 GQQCTIQVN
+1267 V
-1276 AEGNYDVLDEANNK
+1276 YK
-1290 IAEINGQTAQV
+1290 AEIQGA
-1301 TVNASDNATPIVIG
+1301 
-1315 VATSIGTLPQS
+1315 
-1326 TNTQI
+1326 
-1331 NATDNASGTISSIAG
+1331 
-1346 QLASLDGKSATVT
+1346 
-1359 VNIQTNGTLPRAK
+1359 PRAK

-1492 EEEIVNYTKDLWSQ
+1492 EEEIVNYTREMWSQ

-1528 LAVFRDE
+1528 LAVYRDE
-1535 NFAPDTKEWKD
+1535 NFAPDTQEWKD

-1560 DANKTSKA
+1560 DANAASKA

-1623 DSYLAY
+1623 DGYLDY
-1629 SDDWVENEQEYNNMS
+1629 SDDWIDNEKEYNNMS

-1691 VRDKLSEWED
+1691 VRDELSEWED
-1701 DADWYEK
+1701 DADWTEK
-1708 QAGVYGWD
+1708 QAGVYGWEEIGENKL
-1716 FMHDDSATDF
+1716 DF
-1726 YQRKIDEYTKWSQDE
+1726 YQRKIDKYTQWSQDE

-1845 RYQIAQENNA
+1845 RYQIEQENNA

>member
-77 KAYKQNTKQLNDNI
+77 KAYKQNTKQLNENI

-154 KSILNNESALK
+154 KSILSNESALNR
-165 KESAVYSSAKSAVA
+165 ESAAYNSAKSAVA

-225 QLVSV
+225 QLASV

-269 GIIDLS
+269 GIIDLT

-1063 ELAKSMG
+1063 ELARSMG

-1098 INGKN
+1098 INEKN

-1144 VLNQAGIKIAEIDGK
+1144 VLNQAGNKIAEIDGK

-1196 GGNYEIFDKTGNK
+1196 GGNYEIFDEVGNK
-1209 IAEIDGKT
+1209 IADIDGKT
-1217 AKVNIVEG
+1217 GTATVNVKKGDMSGVELLDKPFKNESISSTINFTLG
-1225 DTSGLEAADEAEKLD
+1225 TYPTSIPDVPGTANYNLGTYPTSVPDAPGVANYKG
-1240 DNFSITITAEGDTA
+1240 NFPSSAPTLHGT
-1254 QIEEV
+1254 V
-1259 QTAAEAIN
+1259 
-1267 GQQCTIQVN
+1267 V
-1276 AEGNYDVLDEANNK
+1276 YK
-1290 IAEINGQTAQV
+1290 AEIQGA
-1301 TVNASDNATPIVIG
+1301 
-1315 VATSIGTLPQS
+1315 
-1326 TNTQI
+1326 
-1331 NATDNASGTISSIAG
+1331 
-1346 QLASLDGKSATVT
+1346 
-1359 VNIQTNGTLPRAK
+1359 PRAK

-1492 EEEIVNYTKDLWSQ
+1492 EEEIVNYTKELWSQ

-1528 LAVFRDE
+1528 LAVYRDE
-1535 NFAPDTKEWKD
+1535 NFAPDTQEWKD

-1560 DANKTSKA
+1560 DANAASKA

-1623 DSYLAY
+1623 DGYLDY
-1629 SDDWVENEQEYNNMS
+1629 SDDWIDNEKEYNNMS

-1691 VRDKLSEWED
+1691 VRDELSEWED
-1701 DADWYEK
+1701 DADWTEK
-1708 QAGVYGWD
+1708 QAGVYGWEEIGENKL
-1716 FMHDDSATDF
+1716 DF
-1726 YQRKIDEYTKWSQDE
+1726 YQRKIDKYTQWSQDE

-1845 RYQIAQENNA
+1845 RYQIEQENNA

>member
-1 MSGNLGELTV
+1 MIGTLRGVFLLRKERRDYMSGNLGELTV

-77 KAYKQNTKQLNDNI
+77 KAYKQNTKQLNENI

-154 KSILNNESALK
+154 KSILSNESALNR
-165 KESAVYSSAKSAVA
+165 ESAAYNSAKSAVA

-225 QLVSV
+225 QLASV

-269 GIIDLS
+269 GIIDLT

-1063 ELAKSMG
+1063 ELARSMG

-1098 INGKN
+1098 INEKN

-1131 TATVSVNANGNYD
+1131 TATVSVNANGNYA
-1144 VLNQAGIKIAEIDGK
+1144 VLNQAGNKIAEIDGK

-1196 GGNYEIFDKTGNK
+1196 GGNYEIFDEVGNK
-1209 IAEIDGKT
+1209 IADIDGKT
-1217 AKVNIVEG
+1217 GTATVNVKKGDMSGVELLDKPFKNESISSTINFTLG
-1225 DTSGLEAADEAEKLD
+1225 TYPTSIPDVPGTANYNLGTYPTSVPDAPGVANYKG
-1240 DNFSITITAEGDTA
+1240 NFPSSAPTLHGT
-1254 QIEEV
+1254 V
-1259 QTAAEAIN
+1259 
-1267 GQQCTIQVN
+1267 V
-1276 AEGNYDVLDEANNK
+1276 YK
-1290 IAEINGQTAQV
+1290 AEIQGA
-1301 TVNASDNATPIVIG
+1301 
-1315 VATSIGTLPQS
+1315 
-1326 TNTQI
+1326 
-1331 NATDNASGTISSIAG
+1331 
-1346 QLASLDGKSATVT
+1346 
-1359 VNIQTNGTLPRAK
+1359 PRAK

-1492 EEEIVNYTKDLWSQ
+1492 EEEIVNYTKELWSQ

-1528 LAVFRDE
+1528 LAVYRDE
-1535 NFAPDTKEWKD
+1535 NFAPDTQEWKD

-1560 DANKTSKA
+1560 DANNASKA

-1573 ASINDWGEMG
+1573 ARLNDWGEMG

-1623 DSYLAY
+1623 DGYLDY

-1644 AADTIAAV
+1644 ADDTIAAV

-1663 AGLGELTDEEKV
+1663 AGLGELTDEEYAYKV
-1675 VRIKVEAELD
+1675 KIEAELD
-1685 KKMYDA
+1685 RKSYDA

-1845 RYQIAQENNA
+1845 RYQIEQENNA

-1870 KANILQ
+1870 KTNILQ

-1890 PLEQS
+1890 PLEYS

-1903 TSRIEAAIKEIKP
+1903 ASRIEAAIKEIKP
-1916 SITVT
+1916 SVT
-1921 QNITSNINDG
+1921 INQENTNNFYDT
-1931 TDGILYQNKV
+1931 TDNILYSKKY
-1941 LDKTVTAVGG
+1941 LTDMATAVGG

>member
-77 KAYKQNTKQLNDNI
+77 KAYKQNTKQLNENI

-154 KSILNNESALK
+154 KSILSNESALK
-165 KESAVYSSAKSAVA
+165 RESAAYNSAKSAVS
-179 NASQQYKTL
+179 NASKQYESL
-188 AQNQKAIVGMEKAL
+188 AQNQKAIVNMEKAL

-215 QSIDAITKPI
+215 QSINAITKPI
-225 QLVSV
+225 QLASV

-255 TVDGTEPQLEKVRQ
+255 TVDGTPQQLQEVRQ

-1063 ELAKSMG
+1063 ELARSMG

-1098 INGKN
+1098 INEKN

-1144 VLNQAGIKIAEIDGK
+1144 VLNQAGNKIAEIDGK

-1196 GGNYEIFDKTGNK
+1196 GGNYEIFDEVGNK
-1209 IAEIDGKT
+1209 IADIDGKT
-1217 AKVNIVEG
+1217 GTATVNVKKGDMSGVELLDKPFKNESISSTINFTLG
-1225 DTSGLEAADEAEKLD
+1225 TYPTSIPDVPGTANYNLGTYPTSVPDAPGVANYKG
-1240 DNFSITITAEGDTA
+1240 NFPSSAPTLHGT
-1254 QIEEV
+1254 V
-1259 QTAAEAIN
+1259 
-1267 GQQCTIQVN
+1267 V
-1276 AEGNYDVLDEANNK
+1276 YK
-1290 IAEINGQTAQV
+1290 AEIQGA
-1301 TVNASDNATPIVIG
+1301 P
-1315 VATSIGTLPQS
+1315 
-1326 TNTQI
+1326 
-1331 NATDNASGTISSIAG
+1331 
-1346 QLASLDGKSATVT
+1346 K
-1359 VNIQTNGTLPRAK
+1359 AK

-1492 EEEIVNYTKDLWSQ
+1492 EEEIVNYTREMWSQ

-1528 LAVFRDE
+1528 LAVYRDE
-1535 NFAPDTKEWKD
+1535 NFAPDTQEWKD

-1560 DANKTSKA
+1560 DANKASKA

-1593 NQRNVQAAKDGLI
+1593 NQRNVQAAKNGLI

-1623 DSYLAY
+1623 DGYLNY
-1629 SDDWVENEQEYNNMS
+1629 FNDWIENEKEYNNMS

-1652 NRQRKEVEEYF
+1652 NRQKKEVQKYFEE
-1663 AGLGELTDEEKV
+1663 LGELTDEEYAYKV
-1675 VRIKVEAELD
+1675 KIEAELD
-1685 KKMYDA
+1685 RKSYDA

-1701 DADWYEK
+1701 DADWTEK
-1708 QAGVYGWD
+1708 QAGVYGWEEIGENKL
-1716 FMHDDSATDF
+1716 DF
-1726 YQRKIDEYTKWSQDE
+1726 YQRKIDKYTQWSQDE

-1753 QADEMRLELY
+1753 QADEMKMKLY
-1763 KATEDRYDE
+1763 EATEDRYDE
-1772 MLDMAKERMDEVKDL
+1772 MLDMAKDRMDEVKDL

-1845 RYQIAQENNA
+1845 RYQIEQENNA

-1895 INSNMDNM
+1895 INANMDNM
-1903 TSRIEAAIKEIKP
+1903 ASRIEAAIKEIKP

-1931 TDGILYQNKV
+1931 TDGILYHNKV
-1941 LDKTVTAVGG
+1941 LSKTATAVGG

>member
-11 RFTGDASSLSSTISK
+11 KFTGDASSLSSTISK

-77 KAYKQNTKQLNDNI
+77 KAYKQNTKQLNENI

-154 KSILNNESALK
+154 KSILSNESALK
-165 KESAVYSSAKSAVA
+165 RESAAYNSAKSAVS
-179 NASQQYKTL
+179 NASKQYESL
-188 AQNQKAIVGMEKAL
+188 AQNQKAIVNMEKAL

-215 QSIDAITKPI
+215 QSINAITKPI
-225 QLVSV
+225 QLASV

-255 TVDGTEPQLEKVRQ
+255 TVDGTPQQLQEVRQ

-1063 ELAKSMG
+1063 ELARSMG

-1098 INGKN
+1098 INEKN

-1144 VLNQAGIKIAEIDGK
+1144 VLNQAGNKIAEIDGK

-1196 GGNYEIFDKTGNK
+1196 GGNYEIFDEVGNK
-1209 IAEIDGKT
+1209 IADIDGKT
-1217 AKVNIVEG
+1217 GTATVNVKKGDMSGVELLDKPFKNESISSTINFTLG
-1225 DTSGLEAADEAEKLD
+1225 TYPTSIPDVPGTANYNLGTYPTSVPDAPGVANYKG
-1240 DNFSITITAEGDTA
+1240 NFPSSAPTLHGT
-1254 QIEEV
+1254 V
-1259 QTAAEAIN
+1259 
-1267 GQQCTIQVN
+1267 V
-1276 AEGNYDVLDEANNK
+1276 YK
-1290 IAEINGQTAQV
+1290 AEIQGA
-1301 TVNASDNATPIVIG
+1301 
-1315 VATSIGTLPQS
+1315 
-1326 TNTQI
+1326 
-1331 NATDNASGTISSIAG
+1331 
-1346 QLASLDGKSATVT
+1346 
-1359 VNIQTNGTLPRAK
+1359 PRAK

-1492 EEEIVNYTKDLWSQ
+1492 EEEIVNYTKELWSQ

-1528 LAVFRDE
+1528 LAVYRDE
-1535 NFAPDTKEWKD
+1535 NFAPDTQEWKD

-1560 DANKTSKA
+1560 DANNASKA

-1573 ASINDWGEMG
+1573 ARLNDWGEMG

-1623 DSYLAY
+1623 DGYLDY

-1644 AADTIAAV
+1644 ADDTIAAV

-1663 AGLGELTDEEKV
+1663 AGLGELTDEEYAYKV
-1675 VRIKVEAELD
+1675 KIEAELD
-1685 KKMYDA
+1685 RKSYDA

-1845 RYQIAQENNA
+1845 RYQIEQENNA

>member
-77 KAYKQNTKQLNDNI
+77 KAYKQNTKQLNENI

-154 KSILNNESALK
+154 KSILSNESALNR
-165 KESAVYSSAKSAVA
+165 ESAAYNSAKSAVA

-225 QLVSV
+225 QLASV

-269 GIIDLS
+269 GIIDLT

-1063 ELAKSMG
+1063 ELARSMG

-1098 INGKN
+1098 INEKN

-1144 VLNQAGIKIAEIDGK
+1144 VLNQAGNKIAEIDGK

-1196 GGNYEIFDKTGNK
+1196 GGNYEIFDEVGNK
-1209 IAEIDGKT
+1209 IADIDGKT
-1217 AKVNIVEG
+1217 GTATVNVKKGDMSGVELLDKPFKNESISSTINFTLG
-1225 DTSGLEAADEAEKLD
+1225 TYPTSIPDVPGTANYNLGTYPTSVPDAPGVANYKG
-1240 DNFSITITAEGDTA
+1240 NFPSSAPTLHGT
-1254 QIEEV
+1254 V
-1259 QTAAEAIN
+1259 
-1267 GQQCTIQVN
+1267 V
-1276 AEGNYDVLDEANNK
+1276 YK
-1290 IAEINGQTAQV
+1290 AEIQGA
-1301 TVNASDNATPIVIG
+1301 
-1315 VATSIGTLPQS
+1315 
-1326 TNTQI
+1326 
-1331 NATDNASGTISSIAG
+1331 
-1346 QLASLDGKSATVT
+1346 
-1359 VNIQTNGTLPRAK
+1359 PRAK

-1492 EEEIVNYTKDLWSQ
+1492 EEEIVNYTKELWSQ

-1528 LAVFRDE
+1528 LAVYRDE
-1535 NFAPDTKEWKD
+1535 NFAPDTQEWKD

-1560 DANKTSKA
+1560 DANNASKA

-1573 ASINDWGEMG
+1573 ARLNDWGEMG

-1623 DSYLAY
+1623 DGYLDY

-1644 AADTIAAV
+1644 ADDTIAAV

-1663 AGLGELTDEEKV
+1663 AGLGELTDEEYAYKV
-1675 VRIKVEAELD
+1675 KIEAELD
-1685 KKMYDA
+1685 RKSYDA

-1845 RYQIAQENNA
+1845 RYQIEQENNA

-1895 INSNMDNM
+1895 INANMDNM
-1903 TSRIEAAIKEIKP
+1903 ASRIEAAIKEIKP

-1931 TDGILYQNKV
+1931 TDGILYHNKV
-1941 LDKTVTAVGG
+1941 LSKTVTAVGGQK

>member
-77 KAYKQNTKQLNDNI
+77 KAYKQNTKQLNENI

-154 KSILNNESALK
+154 KSILSNESALNR
-165 KESAVYSSAKSAVA
+165 ESAAYNSAKSAVA

-225 QLVSV
+225 QLASV

-269 GIIDLS
+269 GIIDLT

-1063 ELAKSMG
+1063 ELARSMG

-1098 INGKN
+1098 INEKN

-1144 VLNQAGIKIAEIDGK
+1144 VLNQAGNKIAEIDGK

-1196 GGNYEIFDKTGNK
+1196 GGNYEIFDEVGNK
-1209 IAEIDGKT
+1209 IADIDGKT
-1217 AKVNIVEG
+1217 GTATVNVKKGDMSGVELLDKPFKNESISSTINFTLG
-1225 DTSGLEAADEAEKLD
+1225 TYPTSIPDVPGTANYNLGTYPTSVPDAPGVANYKG
-1240 DNFSITITAEGDTA
+1240 NFPSSAPTLHGT
-1254 QIEEV
+1254 V
-1259 QTAAEAIN
+1259 
-1267 GQQCTIQVN
+1267 V
-1276 AEGNYDVLDEANNK
+1276 YK
-1290 IAEINGQTAQV
+1290 AEIQGA
-1301 TVNASDNATPIVIG
+1301 
-1315 VATSIGTLPQS
+1315 
-1326 TNTQI
+1326 
-1331 NATDNASGTISSIAG
+1331 
-1346 QLASLDGKSATVT
+1346 
-1359 VNIQTNGTLPRAK
+1359 PRAK

-1492 EEEIVNYTKDLWSQ
+1492 EEEIVNYTKELWSQ

-1528 LAVFRDE
+1528 LAVYRDE
-1535 NFAPDTKEWKD
+1535 NFAPDTQEWKD

-1560 DANKTSKA
+1560 DANNASKA

-1573 ASINDWGEMG
+1573 ARLNDWGEMG

-1623 DSYLAY
+1623 DGYLDY

-1644 AADTIAAV
+1644 ADDTIAAV

-1663 AGLGELTDEEKV
+1663 AGLGELTDEEYAYKV
-1675 VRIKVEAELD
+1675 KIEAELD
-1685 KKMYDA
+1685 RKSYDA

-1845 RYQIAQENNA
+1845 RYQIEQENNA

-1870 KANILQ
+1870 KTNILQ

-1890 PLEQS
+1890 PLEYS

-1903 TSRIEAAIKEIKP
+1903 ASRIEAAIKEIKP
-1916 SITVT
+1916 SVT
-1921 QNITSNINDG
+1921 INQENTNNFYDT
-1931 TDGILYQNKV
+1931 TDNILYSKKY
-1941 LDKTVTAVGG
+1941 LTDMATAVGG

>member
-77 KAYKQNTKQLNDNI
+77 KAYKQNTKQLNENI

-154 KSILNNESALK
+154 KSILSNESALK
-165 KESAVYSSAKSAVA
+165 RESAAYNSAKSAVS
-179 NASQQYKTL
+179 NASKQYESL
-188 AQNQKAIVGMEKAL
+188 AQNQKAIVNMEKAL

-215 QSIDAITKPI
+215 QSINAITKPI
-225 QLVSV
+225 QLASV

-255 TVDGTEPQLEKVRQ
+255 TVDGTPQQLQEVRQ

-290 QLTELAATGG
+290 QLTELAAAGG
-300 QLGIATD
+300 QLGIKT
-307 EIVNFTETMA
+307 ENIVGFTETMA
-317 QMNTATNLNGAEG
+317 QMGTATNLAGEQGAKT
-330 AAILAKFMNVTG
+330 LARFMNVAG
-342 TEQREVRNLGSA
+342 VSQDQVGNLGSS
-354 IVDLGNHSATT
+354 IVDLGNNFATT
-365 EADIASMALRLGRTG
+365 EAEIADMAMYMGSTG
-380 TVVGISAQ
+380 ANVGISAQ
-388 DVLGY
+388 DVLAY
-393 STALSSLGID
+393 STALSSLG
-403 AEAGGSAVSR
+403 AEAASGGSAVSR
-413 TWTKLQ
+413 IWMQ
-419 NAVSQGG
+419 MHQSVAEGG
-426 EDLDNFS
+426 EDLETFAEL
-433 KISGMS
+433 SGKS
-439 ADEFKQAWAES
+439 SEEFKEQWNTDASGAFQDFLKGLSKTDDQISTLSNLGFNNIRDLQALQKLAGSSGIDLLADALEHSNTAWAE
-450 PSSAFNSFVK
+450 
-460 GLSQSEDI
+460 
-468 ISDLQNVGIN
+468 
-478 DVREGDA
+478 
-485 MKALATGYDKMVS
+485 
-498 ALQRANT
+498 
-505 AWEDGT
+505 GT
-511 ALQNEFDA
+511 ALQKEFNA
-519 KAETTASQIQVT
+519 KAETTASQVQIT

-1063 ELAKSMG
+1063 ELARSMG

-1083 GDISTITEIDGKLQE
+1083 GDISTITEVDGKLQE
-1098 INGKN
+1098 INGKH

-1131 TATVSVNANGNYD
+1131 TATVSVNAEGNYD

-1167 SDGAT
+1167 ADGAT
-1172 PTVEQINSAVGE
+1172 PTVEQINSAVGD
-1184 LDGRAARVEVVA
+1184 LDGRAARVEVTA
-1196 GGNYEIFDKTGNK
+1196 DGNYEIFDEVGNK
-1209 IAEIDGKT
+1209 IADIDGKT
-1217 AKVNIVEG
+1217 GTVQIIANDGASEPANNATEAVNNIPDSHNTNITASDGASAPANNATGSVNG
-1225 DTSGLEAADEAEKLD
+1225 IPQSHHT
-1240 DNFSITITAEGDTA
+1240 SIT
-1254 QIEEV
+1254 
-1259 QTAAEAIN
+1259 
-1267 GQQCTIQVN
+1267 
-1276 AEGNYDVLDEANNK
+1276 
-1290 IAEINGQTAQV
+1290 
-1301 TVNASDNATPIVIG
+1301 ASDNASP
-1315 VATSIGTLPQS
+1315 VANQVASAIRSIPSSNTITINTVVRGGLPS
-1326 TNTQI
+1326 P
-1331 NATDNASGTISSIAG
+1331 NA
-1346 QLASLDGKSATVT
+1346 LA
-1359 VNIQTNGTLPRAK
+1359 NGITAK
-1372 GDKNFPGGMAM
+1372 GTMDAKPGFGI
-1383 INDEKGT
+1383 INDEKGV
-1390 SDPRELVEYGGRGYI
+1390 SDPRELVVRDGVGYI
-1405 FEGRDVVLPLPEHAK
+1405 FEGKNVPIDLKLHDK
-1420 IYTAKQTKQIMSGA
+1420 IYTAKQTRQIMSGA

-1492 EEEIVNYTKDLWSQ
+1492 EEEIVNYTREMWSQ

-1528 LAVFRDE
+1528 LAVYRDE
-1535 NFAPDTKEWKD
+1535 NFAPDTQEWKD

-1560 DANKTSKA
+1560 DANAASKA

-1623 DSYLAY
+1623 DGYLDY
-1629 SDDWVENEQEYNNMS
+1629 SDDWIDNEKEYNNMS

-1691 VRDKLSEWED
+1691 VRDELSEWED
-1701 DADWYEK
+1701 DADWTEK
-1708 QAGVYGWD
+1708 QAGVYGWEEIGENKL
-1716 FMHDDSATDF
+1716 DF
-1726 YQRKIDEYTKWSQDE
+1726 YQRKIDKYTQWSQDE

-1845 RYQIAQENNA
+1845 RYQIEQENNA

>member
-77 KAYKQNTKQLNDNI
+77 KAYKQNTKQLNENI

-154 KSILNNESALK
+154 KSILSNESALNR
-165 KESAVYSSAKSAVA
+165 ESAAYNSAKSAVA

-225 QLVSV
+225 QLASV

-269 GIIDLS
+269 GIIDLT

-1063 ELAKSMG
+1063 ELARSMG

-1098 INGKN
+1098 INEKN

-1144 VLNQAGIKIAEIDGK
+1144 VLNQAGNKIAEIDGK

-1196 GGNYEIFDKTGNK
+1196 GGNYEIFDEVGNK
-1209 IAEIDGKT
+1209 IADIDGKT
-1217 AKVNIVEG
+1217 GTATVNVKKGDMSGVELLDKPFKNESISSTINFTLG
-1225 DTSGLEAADEAEKLD
+1225 TYPTSIPDVPGTANYNLGTYPTSVPDASGVANYKG
-1240 DNFSITITAEGDTA
+1240 NFPSSAPTLHGT
-1254 QIEEV
+1254 V
-1259 QTAAEAIN
+1259 
-1267 GQQCTIQVN
+1267 V
-1276 AEGNYDVLDEANNK
+1276 YK
-1290 IAEINGQTAQV
+1290 AEIQGA
-1301 TVNASDNATPIVIG
+1301 
-1315 VATSIGTLPQS
+1315 
-1326 TNTQI
+1326 
-1331 NATDNASGTISSIAG
+1331 
-1346 QLASLDGKSATVT
+1346 
-1359 VNIQTNGTLPRAK
+1359 PRAK

-1492 EEEIVNYTKDLWSQ
+1492 EEEIVNYTKELWSQ

-1528 LAVFRDE
+1528 LAVYRDE
-1535 NFAPDTKEWKD
+1535 NFAPDTQEWKD

-1555 QQLID
+1555 QQIID
-1560 DANKTSKA
+1560 YANNASKA

-1573 ASINDWGEMG
+1573 ARLNDWGEMG

-1623 DSYLAY
+1623 DGYLDY

-1644 AADTIAAV
+1644 ADDTIAAV

-1663 AGLGELTDEEKV
+1663 AGLGELTDEEYAYKV
-1675 VRIKVEAELD
+1675 KIEAELD
-1685 KKMYDA
+1685 RKSYDA

-1845 RYQIAQENNA
+1845 RYQIEQENNA

-1870 KANILQ
+1870 KTNILQ

-1890 PLEQS
+1890 PLEYS

-1903 TSRIEAAIKEIKP
+1903 ASRIEAAIKEIKP
-1916 SITVT
+1916 SVT
-1921 QNITSNINDG
+1921 INQENTNNFYDT
-1931 TDGILYQNKV
+1931 TDNILYSKKY
-1941 LDKTVTAVGG
+1941 LTDMATAVGG

>member
-77 KAYKQNTKQLNDNI
+77 KAYKQNNKQLNDNI

-927 GDVKSYTQEMGF
+927 GDVKNYTKEMGY
-939 DKFASD
+939 DDFARG
-945 ITEQLTVAQQGFKNI
+945 ITEQLTVAQQGLDNI
-960 AQVAKSGD
+960 YQVAQGSTE
-968 NGISNFFSD
+968 GIGNFFSD
-977 FASNAAKA
+977 FVSNAELA
-985 GAGAD
+985 GASSD
-990 DISKSLASAG
+990 DIAKSMANIG
-1000 TALIENGADINNT
+1000 TSLMQNGADGNVVADIIN
-1013 VDKYINTSQKFNA
+1013 S
-1026 SAEDTAVG
+1026 
-1034 AALIKNGF
+1034 L
-1042 RDIASAA
+1042 
-1049 ATNGGLEVVTEQAN
+1049 N
-1063 ELAKSMG
+1063 ELP
-1070 VLSDNQRIHITAE
+1070 E
-1083 GDISTITEIDGKLQE
+1083 
-1098 INGKN
+1098 
-1103 VDIKLNTKTENYEV
+1103 
-1117 LDKAG
+1117 
-1122 NKISEIDGK
+1122 
-1131 TATVSVNANGNYD
+1131 
-1144 VLNQAGIKIAEIDGK
+1144 
-1159 TGQVRLEV
+1159 
-1167 SDGAT
+1167 
-1172 PTVEQINSAVGE
+1172 
-1184 LDGRAARVEVVA
+1184 
-1196 GGNYEIFDKTGNK
+1196 DKT
-1209 IAEIDGKT
+1209 
-1217 AKVNIVEG
+1217 V
-1225 DTSGLEAADEAEKLD
+1225 
-1240 DNFSITITAEGDTA
+1240 
-1254 QIEEV
+1254 
-1259 QTAAEAIN
+1259 AI
-1267 GQQCTIQVN
+1267 N
-1276 AEGNYDVLDEANNK
+1276 AEGNGLEVIDKIGKEPVTQEVNQEVNEAETPEPEPVTQEVEQEVEPAPTEEPEPVTQEVQQEVEEAPTESPEPVTQEVKQEVEEAPNADFEPVTQTINLEVGEVPTPDNLVVKGKVDYELGTMPQVEPPTITGTANYNLGITPTSVPEVLGTANYNLGTAPTSAPDISGVANYK
-1290 IAEINGQTAQV
+1290 GNFPSSAPTLHGTVVYKAEIQGA
-1301 TVNASDNATPIVIG
+1301 P
-1315 VATSIGTLPQS
+1315 
-1326 TNTQI
+1326 
-1331 NATDNASGTISSIAG
+1331 
-1346 QLASLDGKSATVT
+1346 K
-1359 VNIQTNGTLPRAK
+1359 AK

-1685 KKMYDA
+1685 RKSYDA

-1701 DADWYEK
+1701 DADWTEK
-1708 QAGVYGWD
+1708 QAGVYGWEEIGENKL
-1716 FMHDDSATDF
+1716 DF
-1726 YQRKIDEYTKWSQDE
+1726 YQRKIDKYTQWSQDE

-1753 QADEMRLELY
+1753 QADEMKMKLY
-1763 KATEDRYDE
+1763 EATEDRYDE
-1772 MLDMAKERMDEVKDL
+1772 MLDMAKDRMDEVKDL

-1895 INSNMDNM
+1895 INANMDNM
-1903 TSRIEAAIKEIKP
+1903 ASRIEAAIKEIKP

-1931 TDGILYQNKV
+1931 TDGILYHNKV
-1941 LDKTVTAVGG
+1941 LSKTVTAVGGQK

>member
-77 KAYKQNTKQLNDNI
+77 KAYKQNTKQLNENI

-154 KSILNNESALK
+154 KSILSNESALNR
-165 KESAVYSSAKSAVA
+165 ESAAYNSAKSAVA

-225 QLVSV
+225 QLASV

-269 GIIDLS
+269 GIIDLT

-307 EIVNFTETMA
+307 EIVNFTETLA

-1063 ELAKSMG
+1063 ELARSMG

-1098 INGKN
+1098 INEKN

-1144 VLNQAGIKIAEIDGK
+1144 VLNQAGNKIAEIDGK

-1196 GGNYEIFDKTGNK
+1196 GGNYEIFDEVGNK
-1209 IAEIDGKT
+1209 IADIDGKT
-1217 AKVNIVEG
+1217 GTATVNVKKGDMSGVELLDKPFKNESISSTINFTLG
-1225 DTSGLEAADEAEKLD
+1225 TYPTSIPDVPGTANYNLGTYPTSVPDAPGVANYKG
-1240 DNFSITITAEGDTA
+1240 NFPSSAPTLHGT
-1254 QIEEV
+1254 V
-1259 QTAAEAIN
+1259 
-1267 GQQCTIQVN
+1267 V
-1276 AEGNYDVLDEANNK
+1276 YK
-1290 IAEINGQTAQV
+1290 AEIQGA
-1301 TVNASDNATPIVIG
+1301 
-1315 VATSIGTLPQS
+1315 
-1326 TNTQI
+1326 
-1331 NATDNASGTISSIAG
+1331 
-1346 QLASLDGKSATVT
+1346 
-1359 VNIQTNGTLPRAK
+1359 PRAK

-1492 EEEIVNYTKDLWSQ
+1492 EEEIVNYTKELWSQ

-1528 LAVFRDE
+1528 LAVYRDE
-1535 NFAPDTKEWKD
+1535 NFAPDTQEWKD

-1560 DANKTSKA
+1560 DANNASKA

-1573 ASINDWGEMG
+1573 ARLNDWGEMG

-1623 DSYLAY
+1623 DGYLDY

-1644 AADTIAAV
+1644 ADDTIAAV

-1663 AGLGELTDEEKV
+1663 AGLGELTDEEYAYKV
-1675 VRIKVEAELD
+1675 KIEAELD
-1685 KKMYDA
+1685 RKSYDA

-1845 RYQIAQENNA
+1845 RYQIEQENNA

-1870 KANILQ
+1870 KTNILQ

-1890 PLEQS
+1890 PLEYS

-1903 TSRIEAAIKEIKP
+1903 ASRIEAAIKEIKP
-1916 SITVT
+1916 SVT
-1921 QNITSNINDG
+1921 INQENTNNFYDT
-1931 TDGILYQNKV
+1931 TDNILYSKKY
-1941 LDKTVTAVGG
+1941 LTDMATAVGG

>member
-1 MSGNLGELTV
+1 M
-11 RFTGDASSLSSTISK
+11 
-26 VQSELSGMNA
+26 
-36 MSQKGVKSIAEQTR
+36 
-50 QMGGYDKIV
+50 
-59 AKSAE
+59 
-64 SLKQKRSILAETE
+64 AETE
-77 KAYKQNTKQLNDNI
+77 KEYKKNTKQLNENI

-165 KESAVYSSAKSAVA
+165 RESAAYNSAKSAVS

-225 QLVSV
+225 QLASV

-1098 INGKN
+1098 IDGKN

-1144 VLNQAGIKIAEIDGK
+1144 VLNQAGNKIAEIDGK

-1196 GGNYEIFDKTGNK
+1196 GGNYEIFDEVGNK
-1209 IAEIDGKT
+1209 IADIDGKT
-1217 AKVNIVEG
+1217 GTATVNVKKGDMSGVELLDKPFKNESISSTINFTLG
-1225 DTSGLEAADEAEKLD
+1225 TYPTSIPDVPGTANYNLGTYPTSVPDVPGVANYKG
-1240 DNFSITITAEGDTA
+1240 NFPSSAPTLHGT
-1254 QIEEV
+1254 V
-1259 QTAAEAIN
+1259 
-1267 GQQCTIQVN
+1267 V
-1276 AEGNYDVLDEANNK
+1276 YK
-1290 IAEINGQTAQV
+1290 AEIQGA
-1301 TVNASDNATPIVIG
+1301 
-1315 VATSIGTLPQS
+1315 
-1326 TNTQI
+1326 
-1331 NATDNASGTISSIAG
+1331 
-1346 QLASLDGKSATVT
+1346 
-1359 VNIQTNGTLPRAK
+1359 PRAK

-1492 EEEIVNYTKDLWSQ
+1492 EEEIVNYTKEMWSQ

-1528 LAVFRDE
+1528 LAVYRDE
-1535 NFAPDTKEWKD
+1535 NFAPDTQEWKD

-1560 DANKTSKA
+1560 DANNASKA

-1573 ASINDWGEMG
+1573 ARLNDWGEMG

-1623 DSYLAY
+1623 DGYLDY
-1629 SDDWVENEQEYNNMS
+1629 SDDWIENEKEYNNMS

-1675 VRIKVEAELD
+1675 VRIKIEADLD

-1691 VRDKLSEWED
+1691 VRDELSEWED

-1845 RYQIAQENNA
+1845 RYQIEQENNA
-1855 IIKQMEAEYKALEDE
+1855 IIKQMESEYKALEDE
-1870 KANILQ
+1870 KTNILQ
-1876 QTKEANLKVASVVE
+1876 QTKEANLKVASVIE
-1890 PLEQS
+1890 PMEQS
-1895 INSNMDNM
+1895 INTNMDNM
-1903 TSRIEAAIKEIKP
+1903 ADKITTAIKEIKP
-1916 SITVT
+1916 SVT
-1921 QNITSNINDG
+1921 INQENTNNFYDT
-1931 TDGILYQNKV
+1931 TDNILYSKKY
-1941 LDKTVTAVGG
+1941 LTDMATAVGG

>member
-77 KAYKQNTKQLNDNI
+77 KAYKQNTKQLNENI

-154 KSILNNESALK
+154 KSILSNESALNR
-165 KESAVYSSAKSAVA
+165 ESAAYNSAKSAVA

-225 QLVSV
+225 QLASV

-269 GIIDLS
+269 GIIDLT

-912 NGEYSQALSGIKTAL
+912 NGEYSQALSGINTTL
-927 GDVKSYTQEMGF
+927 GDVKNYTKEMGY
-939 DKFASD
+939 DDFARG
-945 ITEQLTVAQQGFKNI
+945 ITEQLTVAQQGLDNI
-960 AQVAKSGD
+960 YQVAQGSTE
-968 NGISNFFSD
+968 GIGNFFSD
-977 FASNAAKA
+977 FVSNAELA
-985 GAGAD
+985 GASSD
-990 DISKSLASAG
+990 DIAKSMANIG
-1000 TALIENGADINNT
+1000 TSLMQNGADGNVVADIIN
-1013 VDKYINTSQKFNA
+1013 S
-1026 SAEDTAVG
+1026 
-1034 AALIKNGF
+1034 L
-1042 RDIASAA
+1042 
-1049 ATNGGLEVVTEQAN
+1049 N
-1063 ELAKSMG
+1063 ELP
-1070 VLSDNQRIHITAE
+1070 E
-1083 GDISTITEIDGKLQE
+1083 
-1098 INGKN
+1098 
-1103 VDIKLNTKTENYEV
+1103 
-1117 LDKAG
+1117 
-1122 NKISEIDGK
+1122 
-1131 TATVSVNANGNYD
+1131 
-1144 VLNQAGIKIAEIDGK
+1144 
-1159 TGQVRLEV
+1159 
-1167 SDGAT
+1167 
-1172 PTVEQINSAVGE
+1172 
-1184 LDGRAARVEVVA
+1184 
-1196 GGNYEIFDKTGNK
+1196 DKT
-1209 IAEIDGKT
+1209 
-1217 AKVNIVEG
+1217 V
-1225 DTSGLEAADEAEKLD
+1225 
-1240 DNFSITITAEGDTA
+1240 
-1254 QIEEV
+1254 
-1259 QTAAEAIN
+1259 AI
-1267 GQQCTIQVN
+1267 N
-1276 AEGNYDVLDEANNK
+1276 AEGNGLEVIDKIGKEPVTQEVNQEVNEAETPEPEPVTQEVEQEVEPAPTEEPEPVTQEVQQEVEEAPTESPEPVTQEVKQEVEEAPNADFEPVTQTINLEVGEVPTPDNLVVKGKVDYELGTMPQVEPPTITGTANYNLGITPTSVPEVLGTANYNLGTAPTSAPDISGVANYK
-1290 IAEINGQTAQV
+1290 GNFPSSAPTLHGTVVYKAEIQGA
-1301 TVNASDNATPIVIG
+1301 P
-1315 VATSIGTLPQS
+1315 
-1326 TNTQI
+1326 
-1331 NATDNASGTISSIAG
+1331 
-1346 QLASLDGKSATVT
+1346 K
-1359 VNIQTNGTLPRAK
+1359 AK

-1492 EEEIVNYTKDLWSQ
+1492 EEEIVNYTKELWSQ

-1528 LAVFRDE
+1528 LAVYRDE
-1535 NFAPDTKEWKD
+1535 NFAPDTQEWKD

-1560 DANKTSKA
+1560 DANNASKA

-1573 ASINDWGEMG
+1573 ARLNDWGEMG

-1623 DSYLAY
+1623 DGYLDY

-1644 AADTIAAV
+1644 ADDTIAAV

-1663 AGLGELTDEEKV
+1663 AGLGELTDEEYAYKV
-1675 VRIKVEAELD
+1675 KIEAELD
-1685 KKMYDA
+1685 RKSYDA

-1845 RYQIAQENNA
+1845 RYQIEQENNA

-1870 KANILQ
+1870 KTNILQ

-1890 PLEQS
+1890 PLEYS

-1903 TSRIEAAIKEIKP
+1903 ASRIEAAIKEIKP

-1931 TDGILYQNKV
+1931 TDGILYHNKV
-1941 LDKTVTAVGG
+1941 LSKTVTAVGGQK

>member
-77 KAYKQNTKQLNDNI
+77 KAYKQNTKQLNENI

-154 KSILNNESALK
+154 KSILSNESALNR
-165 KESAVYSSAKSAVA
+165 ESAAYNSAKSAVA

-225 QLVSV
+225 QLASV

-269 GIIDLS
+269 GIIDLT

-1063 ELAKSMG
+1063 ELARSMG

-1098 INGKN
+1098 INEKN

-1144 VLNQAGIKIAEIDGK
+1144 VLNQAGNKIAEIDGK

-1196 GGNYEIFDKTGNK
+1196 GGNYEIFDEVGNK
-1209 IAEIDGKT
+1209 IADIDGKT
-1217 AKVNIVEG
+1217 GTATVNVKKGDMSGVELLDKPFKNESISSTINFTLG
-1225 DTSGLEAADEAEKLD
+1225 TYPTSIPDVPGTANYNLGTYPTSVPDAPGVANYKG
-1240 DNFSITITAEGDTA
+1240 NFPSSAPTLHGT
-1254 QIEEV
+1254 V
-1259 QTAAEAIN
+1259 
-1267 GQQCTIQVN
+1267 V
-1276 AEGNYDVLDEANNK
+1276 YK
-1290 IAEINGQTAQV
+1290 AEIQGA
-1301 TVNASDNATPIVIG
+1301 
-1315 VATSIGTLPQS
+1315 
-1326 TNTQI
+1326 
-1331 NATDNASGTISSIAG
+1331 
-1346 QLASLDGKSATVT
+1346 
-1359 VNIQTNGTLPRAK
+1359 PRAK

-1492 EEEIVNYTKDLWSQ
+1492 EEEIVNYTKELWSQ

-1528 LAVFRDE
+1528 LAVYRDE
-1535 NFAPDTKEWKD
+1535 NFAPDTQEWKD

-1560 DANKTSKA
+1560 DANNASKA

-1573 ASINDWGEMG
+1573 ARLNDWGEMG

-1623 DSYLAY
+1623 DGYLDY

-1644 AADTIAAV
+1644 ADDTIAAV

-1663 AGLGELTDEEKV
+1663 AGLGELTDEEYAYKV
-1675 VRIKVEAELD
+1675 KIEAELD
-1685 KKMYDA
+1685 RKSYDA

-1753 QADEMRLELY
+1753 QADEMKMKLY
-1763 KATEDRYDE
+1763 EATEDRYDE
-1772 MLDMAKERMDEVKDL
+1772 MLDMAKDRMDEVKDL

-1845 RYQIAQENNA
+1845 RYQIEQENNA

-1895 INSNMDNM
+1895 INANMDNM
-1903 TSRIEAAIKEIKP
+1903 ASRIEAAIKEIKP

-1931 TDGILYQNKV
+1931 TDGILYHNKV
-1941 LDKTVTAVGG
+1941 LSKTVTAVGGQK

>member
-77 KAYKQNTKQLNDNI
+77 KAYKQNTKQLNENI

-154 KSILNNESALK
+154 KSILSNESALNR
-165 KESAVYSSAKSAVA
+165 ESAAYNSAKSAVA

-202 NLQDVGESWQKAG
+202 NLQDVWESWQKAG

-225 QLVSV
+225 QLASV

-269 GIIDLS
+269 GIIDLT

-1063 ELAKSMG
+1063 ELARSMG

-1098 INGKN
+1098 INEKN

-1144 VLNQAGIKIAEIDGK
+1144 VLNQAGNKIAEIDGK

-1196 GGNYEIFDKTGNK
+1196 GGNYEIFDEVGNK
-1209 IAEIDGKT
+1209 IADIDGKT
-1217 AKVNIVEG
+1217 GTATVNVKKGDMSGVELLDKPFKNESISSTINFTLG
-1225 DTSGLEAADEAEKLD
+1225 TYPTSIPDVPGTANYNLGTYPTSVPDAPGVANYKG
-1240 DNFSITITAEGDTA
+1240 NFPSSAPTLHGT
-1254 QIEEV
+1254 V
-1259 QTAAEAIN
+1259 
-1267 GQQCTIQVN
+1267 V
-1276 AEGNYDVLDEANNK
+1276 YK
-1290 IAEINGQTAQV
+1290 AEIQGA
-1301 TVNASDNATPIVIG
+1301 
-1315 VATSIGTLPQS
+1315 
-1326 TNTQI
+1326 
-1331 NATDNASGTISSIAG
+1331 
-1346 QLASLDGKSATVT
+1346 
-1359 VNIQTNGTLPRAK
+1359 PRAK

-1492 EEEIVNYTKDLWSQ
+1492 EEEIVNYTKELWSQ

-1528 LAVFRDE
+1528 LAVYRDE
-1535 NFAPDTKEWKD
+1535 NFAPDTQEWKD

-1560 DANKTSKA
+1560 DANNASKA

-1573 ASINDWGEMG
+1573 ARLNDWGEMG

-1623 DSYLAY
+1623 DGYLDY

-1644 AADTIAAV
+1644 ADDTIAAV

-1663 AGLGELTDEEKV
+1663 AGLGELTDEEYAYKV
-1675 VRIKVEAELD
+1675 KIEAELD
-1685 KKMYDA
+1685 RKSYDA

-1845 RYQIAQENNA
+1845 RYQIEQENNA

>member
-77 KAYKQNTKQLNDNI
+77 KAYKQNTKQLNENI

-154 KSILNNESALK
+154 KSILSNESALNR
-165 KESAVYSSAKSAVA
+165 ESAAYNSAKSAVA

-225 QLVSV
+225 QLASV

-269 GIIDLS
+269 GIIDLT

-1063 ELAKSMG
+1063 ELARSMG

-1098 INGKN
+1098 INEKN

-1144 VLNQAGIKIAEIDGK
+1144 VLNQAGNKIAEIDGK

-1196 GGNYEIFDKTGNK
+1196 GGNYEIFDEVGNK
-1209 IAEIDGKT
+1209 IADIDGKT
-1217 AKVNIVEG
+1217 GTATVNVKKGDMSGVELLDKPFKNESISSTINFTLG
-1225 DTSGLEAADEAEKLD
+1225 TYPTSIPDVPGTANYNLGTYPTSVPDAPGVANYKG
-1240 DNFSITITAEGDTA
+1240 NFPSSAPTLHGT
-1254 QIEEV
+1254 V
-1259 QTAAEAIN
+1259 
-1267 GQQCTIQVN
+1267 V
-1276 AEGNYDVLDEANNK
+1276 YK
-1290 IAEINGQTAQV
+1290 AEIQGA
-1301 TVNASDNATPIVIG
+1301 
-1315 VATSIGTLPQS
+1315 
-1326 TNTQI
+1326 
-1331 NATDNASGTISSIAG
+1331 
-1346 QLASLDGKSATVT
+1346 
-1359 VNIQTNGTLPRAK
+1359 PRAK

-1492 EEEIVNYTKDLWSQ
+1492 EEEIVNYTKELWSQ

-1528 LAVFRDE
+1528 LAVYRDE
-1535 NFAPDTKEWKD
+1535 NFAPDTQEWKD

-1560 DANKTSKA
+1560 DANNASKA

-1573 ASINDWGEMG
+1573 ARLNDWGEMG

-1623 DSYLAY
+1623 DGYLDY

-1644 AADTIAAV
+1644 ADDTIAAV

-1663 AGLGELTDEEKV
+1663 AGLGELTDEEYAYKV
-1675 VRIKVEAELD
+1675 KIEAELD
-1685 KKMYDA
+1685 RKSYDA

-1701 DADWYEK
+1701 DADWTEK
-1708 QAGVYGWD
+1708 QAGVYGWEEIGENKL
-1716 FMHDDSATDF
+1716 DF
-1726 YQRKIDEYTKWSQDE
+1726 YQRKIDKYTQWSQDE

-1753 QADEMRLELY
+1753 QADEMKMKLY
-1763 KATEDRYDE
+1763 EATEDRYDE
-1772 MLDMAKERMDEVKDL
+1772 MLDMAKDRMDEVKDL

-1845 RYQIAQENNA
+1845 RYQIEQENNA

-1895 INSNMDNM
+1895 INANMDNM
-1903 TSRIEAAIKEIKP
+1903 ASRIEAAIKEIKP

-1931 TDGILYQNKV
+1931 TDGILYHNKV
-1941 LDKTVTAVGG
+1941 LSKTVTAVGGQK

>member
-77 KAYKQNTKQLNDNI
+77 KAYKQNTKQLNENI

-154 KSILNNESALK
+154 KSILSNESALNR
-165 KESAVYSSAKSAVA
+165 ESAAYNSAKSAVA

-225 QLVSV
+225 QLASV

-269 GIIDLS
+269 GIIDLT

-1063 ELAKSMG
+1063 ELARSMG

-1098 INGKN
+1098 INEKN

-1144 VLNQAGIKIAEIDGK
+1144 VLNQAGNKIAEIDGK

-1196 GGNYEIFDKTGNK
+1196 GGNYEIFDEVGNK
-1209 IAEIDGKT
+1209 IADIDGKT
-1217 AKVNIVEG
+1217 GTATVNVKKGDMSGVELLDKPFKNESISSTINFTLG
-1225 DTSGLEAADEAEKLD
+1225 TYPTSIPDVPGTANYNLGTYPTSVPDAPGVANYKG
-1240 DNFSITITAEGDTA
+1240 NFPSSAPTLHGT
-1254 QIEEV
+1254 V
-1259 QTAAEAIN
+1259 
-1267 GQQCTIQVN
+1267 V
-1276 AEGNYDVLDEANNK
+1276 YK
-1290 IAEINGQTAQV
+1290 AEIQGA
-1301 TVNASDNATPIVIG
+1301 
-1315 VATSIGTLPQS
+1315 
-1326 TNTQI
+1326 
-1331 NATDNASGTISSIAG
+1331 
-1346 QLASLDGKSATVT
+1346 
-1359 VNIQTNGTLPRAK
+1359 PRAK

-1492 EEEIVNYTKDLWSQ
+1492 EEEIVNYTKELWSQ

-1528 LAVFRDE
+1528 LAVYRDE
-1535 NFAPDTKEWKD
+1535 NFAPDTQEWKD

-1560 DANKTSKA
+1560 DANNASKA

-1573 ASINDWGEMG
+1573 ARLNDWGEMG

-1623 DSYLAY
+1623 DGYLDY

-1644 AADTIAAV
+1644 ADDTIAAV

-1663 AGLGELTDEEKV
+1663 AGLGELTDEEYAYKV
-1675 VRIKVEAELD
+1675 KIEAELD
-1685 KKMYDA
+1685 RKSYDA

-1845 RYQIAQENNA
+1845 RYQIEQENNA

-1870 KANILQ
+1870 KTNILQ

-1890 PLEQS
+1890 PLEYS

-1903 TSRIEAAIKEIKP
+1903 ASRIEAAIKEIKP
-1916 SITVT
+1916 SVT
-1921 QNITSNINDG
+1921 INQENTNNFYDT
-1931 TDGILYQNKV
+1931 TDNILYSKKY
-1941 LDKTVTAVGG
+1941 LTDMATAVGD

>member
-77 KAYKQNTKQLNDNI
+77 KAYKQNTKQLNENI

-154 KSILNNESALK
+154 KSILSNESALNR
-165 KESAVYSSAKSAVA
+165 ESAAYNSAKSAVA

-225 QLVSV
+225 QLASV

-269 GIIDLS
+269 GIIDLT

-695 EEVDRAKKKLEELK
+695 EEVDRAKKKLEELE

-1063 ELAKSMG
+1063 ELARSMG

-1098 INGKN
+1098 INEKN

-1144 VLNQAGIKIAEIDGK
+1144 VLNQAGNKIAEIDGK

-1196 GGNYEIFDKTGNK
+1196 GGNYEIFDEVGNK
-1209 IAEIDGKT
+1209 IADIDGKT
-1217 AKVNIVEG
+1217 GTATVNVKKGDMSGVELLDKPFKNESISSTINFTLG
-1225 DTSGLEAADEAEKLD
+1225 TYPTSIPDVPGTANYNLGTYPTSVPDAPGVANYKG
-1240 DNFSITITAEGDTA
+1240 NFPSSAPTLHGT
-1254 QIEEV
+1254 V
-1259 QTAAEAIN
+1259 
-1267 GQQCTIQVN
+1267 V
-1276 AEGNYDVLDEANNK
+1276 YK
-1290 IAEINGQTAQV
+1290 AEIQGA
-1301 TVNASDNATPIVIG
+1301 
-1315 VATSIGTLPQS
+1315 
-1326 TNTQI
+1326 
-1331 NATDNASGTISSIAG
+1331 
-1346 QLASLDGKSATVT
+1346 
-1359 VNIQTNGTLPRAK
+1359 PRAK

-1481 FASDAEVIKEI
+1481 FASDTEVIKEI
-1492 EEEIVNYTKDLWSQ
+1492 EEEIVNYTKELWSQ

-1528 LAVFRDE
+1528 LAVYRDE
-1535 NFAPDTKEWKD
+1535 NFAPDTQEWKD

-1560 DANKTSKA
+1560 DANNASKA

-1573 ASINDWGEMG
+1573 ARLNDWGEMG

-1623 DSYLAY
+1623 DGYLDY

-1644 AADTIAAV
+1644 ADDTIAAV

-1663 AGLGELTDEEKV
+1663 AGLGELTDEEYAYKV
-1675 VRIKVEAELD
+1675 KIEAELD
-1685 KKMYDA
+1685 RKSYDA

-1763 KATEDRYDE
+1763 KATEDRCDE

-1845 RYQIAQENNA
+1845 RYQIEQENNA

-1870 KANILQ
+1870 KTNILQ

-1890 PLEQS
+1890 PLEYS

-1903 TSRIEAAIKEIKP
+1903 ASRIEAAIKEIKP

>member
-1 MSGNLGELTV
+1 
-11 RFTGDASSLSSTISK
+11 
-26 VQSELSGMNA
+26 
-36 MSQKGVKSIAEQTR
+36 
-50 QMGGYDKIV
+50 
-59 AKSAE
+59 
-64 SLKQKRSILAETE
+64 
-77 KAYKQNTKQLNDNI
+77 
-91 KGLNGQKSAIGS
+91 
-103 LMTSKKAEIQAL
+103 MT
-115 ESANAGLN
+115 
-123 KNSQAYKDN
+123 
-132 VKAIQWTQN
+132 
-141 EYKGLQKQHDEVS
+141 
-154 KSILNNESALK
+154 
-165 KESAVYSSAKSAVA
+165 
-179 NASQQYKTL
+179 
-188 AQNQKAIVGMEKAL
+188 
-202 NLQDVGESWQKAG
+202 
-215 QSIDAITKPI
+215 
-225 QLVSV
+225 
-230 ALAAG
+230 
-235 GVASAKFA
+235 
-243 IDFEDNFANVKK
+243 
-255 TVDGTEPQLEKVRQ
+255 
-269 GIIDLS
+269 

-1063 ELAKSMG
+1063 ELARSMG

-1098 INGKN
+1098 INEKN

-1144 VLNQAGIKIAEIDGK
+1144 VLNQAGNKIAEIDGK

-1196 GGNYEIFDKTGNK
+1196 GGNYEIFDEVGNK
-1209 IAEIDGKT
+1209 IADIDGKT
-1217 AKVNIVEG
+1217 GTATVNVKKGDMSGVELLDKPFKNESISSTINFTLG
-1225 DTSGLEAADEAEKLD
+1225 TYPTSIPDVPGTANYNLGTYPTSVPDAPGVANYKG
-1240 DNFSITITAEGDTA
+1240 NFPSSAPTLHGT
-1254 QIEEV
+1254 V
-1259 QTAAEAIN
+1259 
-1267 GQQCTIQVN
+1267 V
-1276 AEGNYDVLDEANNK
+1276 YK
-1290 IAEINGQTAQV
+1290 AEIQGA
-1301 TVNASDNATPIVIG
+1301 
-1315 VATSIGTLPQS
+1315 
-1326 TNTQI
+1326 
-1331 NATDNASGTISSIAG
+1331 
-1346 QLASLDGKSATVT
+1346 
-1359 VNIQTNGTLPRAK
+1359 PRAK

-1492 EEEIVNYTKDLWSQ
+1492 EEEIVNYTKELWSQ

-1528 LAVFRDE
+1528 LAVYRDE
-1535 NFAPDTKEWKD
+1535 NFAPDTQEWKD

-1560 DANKTSKA
+1560 DANNASKA

-1573 ASINDWGEMG
+1573 ARLNDWGEMG

-1623 DSYLAY
+1623 DGYLDY

-1644 AADTIAAV
+1644 ADDTIAAV

-1663 AGLGELTDEEKV
+1663 AGLGELTDEEYAYKV
-1675 VRIKVEAELD
+1675 KIEAELD
-1685 KKMYDA
+1685 RKSYDA

-1845 RYQIAQENNA
+1845 RYQIEQENNA

-1870 KANILQ
+1870 KTNILQ

-1890 PLEQS
+1890 PLEYS

-1903 TSRIEAAIKEIKP
+1903 ASRIEAAIKEIKP
-1916 SITVT
+1916 SVT
-1921 QNITSNINDG
+1921 INQENTNNFYDT
-1931 TDGILYQNKV
+1931 TDNILYSKKY
-1941 LDKTVTAVGG
+1941 LTDMATAVGG

>member
-11 RFTGDASSLSSTISK
+11 KFTGDASSLSSTISK

-77 KAYKQNTKQLNDNI
+77 KAYKQNTKQLNENI

-154 KSILNNESALK
+154 KSILNNESALNR
-165 KESAVYSSAKSAVA
+165 ESAAYNSAKSAVS
-179 NASQQYKTL
+179 NASKQYESL
-188 AQNQKAIVGMEKAL
+188 AQNQKAIANMEKAL

-215 QSIDAITKPI
+215 QSINTITKPI
-225 QLVSV
+225 QLASV

-255 TVDGTEPQLEKVRQ
+255 TVDGTEPQLEKVKQ

-290 QLTELAATGG
+290 QLTELAAAGG
-300 QLGIATD
+300 QLGIKT
-307 EIVNFTETMA
+307 ENIVGFTETMA
-317 QMNTATNLNGAEG
+317 QMGTATNLAGEQGAKT
-330 AAILAKFMNVTG
+330 LARFMNVAG
-342 TEQREVRNLGSA
+342 VSQDQVGNLGSS
-354 IVDLGNHSATT
+354 IVDLGNNFATT
-365 EADIASMALRLGRTG
+365 EAEIADMAMYMGATG
-380 TVVGISAQ
+380 STVGISAQ
-388 DVLGY
+388 DVLAY
-393 STALSSLGID
+393 STALSSLG
-403 AEAGGSAVSR
+403 AEAASGGSAVSR
-413 TWTKLQ
+413 IWMQ
-419 NAVSQGG
+419 MHQSVSEGG
-426 EDLDNFS
+426 EDLETFAEL
-433 KISGMS
+433 SGKS
-439 ADEFKQAWAES
+439 SEEFKEQWNTDAS
-450 PSSAFNSFVK
+450 GAFQDFLK
-460 GLSQSEDI
+460 GLSKTDDQ
-468 ISDLQNVGIN
+468 ISTLSNLGFNNIRDLQALQKLAGESGIKLLT
-478 DVREGDA
+478 
-485 MKALATGYDKMVS
+485 KALEHS
-498 ALQRANT
+498 NT

-511 ALQNEFDA
+511 ALQKEFNA

-565 NMDDDSKQ
+565 NMSDEGKKN
-573 GLINI
+573 LVNI
-578 GTGLIGMGAGAKVIA
+578 GTGLIGLGAGAKVVA
-593 GTAKGVGNF
+593 GTTKGIGNF
-602 VETLGKLGVAAPT
+602 VEALGKIKVAAPA
-615 LASMGPVALAAAGGI
+615 LAGMGPVALAVAGSIGI
-630 LAVGAAAVVGVKAY
+630 LTATYVGLENVRKRVVEARDYTIGI
-644 QEYHDAQLDVVKATD
+644 D
-659 EQIQATK
+659 EKVT
-666 KSLDTYTKIQGWK
+666 
-679 SEAQQLET
+679 
-687 TIKTSTDT
+687 
-695 EEVDRAKKKLEELK
+695 
-709 AQVEQEYNITL
+709 N
-720 TANDGDLNKTL
+720 
-731 EKLGNRATS
+731 
-740 DLRGQRGDLQ
+740 
-750 QQINESDFSQAV
+750 
-762 SNMKDYDN
+762 
-770 QLQTAQNSVDK
+770 
-781 YSSALAKSKDI
+781 
-792 MSDYRTEQNEL
+792 
-803 KSAEKSMPRDEYI
+803 AEKAI
-816 KKQNELAESYEKTLN
+816 NSYK
-831 AMYEAEGVSD
+831 
-841 KVKAHALT
+841 
-849 DPYGNANIDEGIG
+849 
-862 YLKSALSDAQTEVN
+862 
-876 NLSADFDKSSA
+876 NLSELSK
-887 EVEQYKEAVKGVA
+887 EVEQLEIKINAEDTSKEEIESAKTRLQEIKKILADEYNLKINVDDGQLDEVIKKLTEYERLKAKEAINDLKDSVGNGA
-900 DVTSALVPEQLA
+900 QQYQDDVTDRDHTEAGYTRALGKEKNILNAKNDLRKYRDEWQGLNDSLDSGTISQDEYNKSFGELKQGIDEVFSRGDISDLYHGLTPKTDKLKDITSQVDNLSNEYDRLTKETEIAGQAETDRQNRMSKYYEAATQLA
-912 NGEYSQALSGIKTAL
+912 DDSVSMLKANLESGNYEEVSQNIEDVGTAVKSAGLDVSEYAQKTAL
-927 GDVKSYTQEMGF
+927 
-939 DKFASD
+939 
-945 ITEQLTVAQQGFKNI
+945 AQ
-960 AQVAKSGD
+960 
-968 NGISNFFSD
+968 NGIENLDTAWQKGGETLNNVVSDYISN
-977 FASNAAKA
+977 
-985 GAGAD
+985 
-990 DISKSLASAG
+990 
-1000 TALIENGADINNT
+1000 
-1013 VDKYINTSQKFNA
+1013 SQKFGA
-1026 SAEDTAVG
+1026 SAKETAVG
-1034 AALIKNGF
+1034 ATLIKNGF
-1042 RDIASAA
+1042 KDIQGAA
-1049 ATNGGLEVVTEQAN
+1049 EAGKLDLISEKST
-1063 ELAKSMG
+1063 ELARSMG
-1070 VLSDNQRIHITAE
+1070 ELSDNQSIQISVD
-1083 GDISTITEIDGKLQE
+1083 GDISTITEVDGKLQE
-1098 INGKN
+1098 INGKH

-1131 TATVSVNANGNYD
+1131 TATVSVNAEGNYD

-1167 SDGAT
+1167 ADGAT
-1172 PTVEQINSAVGE
+1172 PTVEQINSAVGD
-1184 LDGRAARVEVVA
+1184 LDGRAARVEVTA
-1196 GGNYEIFDKTGNK
+1196 DGNYEIFDEVGNK
-1209 IAEIDGKT
+1209 IADIDGKT
-1217 AKVNIVEG
+1217 GTVQIIANDGASEPANNATEAVNNIPDSHNTNITASDGASAPANNATGSVNG
-1225 DTSGLEAADEAEKLD
+1225 IPQSHHT
-1240 DNFSITITAEGDTA
+1240 SIT
-1254 QIEEV
+1254 
-1259 QTAAEAIN
+1259 
-1267 GQQCTIQVN
+1267 
-1276 AEGNYDVLDEANNK
+1276 
-1290 IAEINGQTAQV
+1290 
-1301 TVNASDNATPIVIG
+1301 ASDNASP
-1315 VATSIGTLPQS
+1315 VANQVASAIRSIPSSKTITINTVVRGGLPS
-1326 TNTQI
+1326 P
-1331 NATDNASGTISSIAG
+1331 NA
-1346 QLASLDGKSATVT
+1346 LA
-1359 VNIQTNGTLPRAK
+1359 NGITAK
-1372 GDKNFPGGMAM
+1372 GTMDAKPGFGI
-1383 INDEKGT
+1383 INDEKGV
-1390 SDPRELVEYGGRGYI
+1390 SDPRELVVRDGVGYI
-1405 FEGRDVVLPLPEHAK
+1405 FEGKNVPIDLKLHDK
-1420 IYTAKQTKQIMSGA
+1420 IYTAKQTRQIMSGA

-1492 EEEIVNYTKDLWSQ
+1492 EEEIVNYTREMWSQ

-1528 LAVFRDE
+1528 LAVYRDE
-1535 NFAPDTKEWKD
+1535 NFAPDTQEWKD

-1560 DANKTSKA
+1560 DANAASKA

-1623 DSYLAY
+1623 DGYLDY
-1629 SDDWVENEQEYNNMS
+1629 SDDWIDNEKEYNNMS

-1691 VRDKLSEWED
+1691 VRDELSEWED
-1701 DADWYEK
+1701 DADWTEK
-1708 QAGVYGWD
+1708 QAGVYGWEEIGENKL
-1716 FMHDDSATDF
+1716 DF
-1726 YQRKIDEYTKWSQDE
+1726 YQRKIDKYTQWSQDE

-1845 RYQIAQENNA
+1845 RYQIEQENNA

>member
-36 MSQKGVKSIAEQTR
+36 MSQKGVKNIAEQTR

-77 KAYKQNTKQLNDNI
+77 KAYKQNTKQLNENI

-154 KSILNNESALK
+154 KSILSNESALNR
-165 KESAVYSSAKSAVA
+165 ESAAYNSAKSAVA

-225 QLVSV
+225 QLASV

-269 GIIDLS
+269 GIIDLT

-1063 ELAKSMG
+1063 ELARSMG

-1098 INGKN
+1098 INEKN

-1144 VLNQAGIKIAEIDGK
+1144 VLNQAGNKIAEIDGK

-1196 GGNYEIFDKTGNK
+1196 GGNYEIFDEVGNK
-1209 IAEIDGKT
+1209 IADIDGKT
-1217 AKVNIVEG
+1217 GTATVNVKKGDMSGVELLDKPFKNESISSTINFTLG
-1225 DTSGLEAADEAEKLD
+1225 TYPTSIPDVPGTANYNLGTYPTSVPDAPGVANYKG
-1240 DNFSITITAEGDTA
+1240 NFPSSAPTLHGT
-1254 QIEEV
+1254 V
-1259 QTAAEAIN
+1259 
-1267 GQQCTIQVN
+1267 V
-1276 AEGNYDVLDEANNK
+1276 YK
-1290 IAEINGQTAQV
+1290 AEIQGA
-1301 TVNASDNATPIVIG
+1301 
-1315 VATSIGTLPQS
+1315 
-1326 TNTQI
+1326 
-1331 NATDNASGTISSIAG
+1331 
-1346 QLASLDGKSATVT
+1346 
-1359 VNIQTNGTLPRAK
+1359 PRAK

-1492 EEEIVNYTKDLWSQ
+1492 EEEIVNYTKELWSQ

-1528 LAVFRDE
+1528 LAVYRDE
-1535 NFAPDTKEWKD
+1535 NFAPDTQEWKD

-1560 DANKTSKA
+1560 DANNASKA

-1573 ASINDWGEMG
+1573 ARLNDWGEMG

-1623 DSYLAY
+1623 DGYLDY

-1644 AADTIAAV
+1644 ADDTIAAV

-1663 AGLGELTDEEKV
+1663 AGLGELTDEEYAYKV
-1675 VRIKVEAELD
+1675 KIEAELD
-1685 KKMYDA
+1685 RKSYDA

-1845 RYQIAQENNA
+1845 RYQIEQENNA

-1870 KANILQ
+1870 KTNILQ

-1890 PLEQS
+1890 PLEYS

-1903 TSRIEAAIKEIKP
+1903 ASRIEAAIKEIKP
-1916 SITVT
+1916 SVT
-1921 QNITSNINDG
+1921 INQENTNNFYDT
-1931 TDGILYQNKV
+1931 TDNILYSKKY
-1941 LDKTVTAVGG
+1941 LTDMATAVGG

>member
-11 RFTGDASSLSSTISK
+11 KFTGDASSLSSTISK

-77 KAYKQNTKQLNDNI
+77 KAYKQNTKQLNENI

-154 KSILNNESALK
+154 KSILSNESALNR
-165 KESAVYSSAKSAVA
+165 ESAAYNSAKSAVA

-225 QLVSV
+225 QLASV

-269 GIIDLS
+269 GIIDLT

-1063 ELAKSMG
+1063 ELARSMG

-1098 INGKN
+1098 INEKN

-1144 VLNQAGIKIAEIDGK
+1144 VLNQAGNKIAEIDGK

-1196 GGNYEIFDKTGNK
+1196 GGNYEIFDEVGNK
-1209 IAEIDGKT
+1209 IADIDGKT
-1217 AKVNIVEG
+1217 GTATVNVKKGDMSGVELLDKPFKNESISSTINFTLG
-1225 DTSGLEAADEAEKLD
+1225 TYPTSIPDVPGTANYNLGTYPTSVPDAPGVANYKG
-1240 DNFSITITAEGDTA
+1240 NFPSSAPTLHGT
-1254 QIEEV
+1254 V
-1259 QTAAEAIN
+1259 
-1267 GQQCTIQVN
+1267 V
-1276 AEGNYDVLDEANNK
+1276 YK
-1290 IAEINGQTAQV
+1290 AEIQGA
-1301 TVNASDNATPIVIG
+1301 
-1315 VATSIGTLPQS
+1315 
-1326 TNTQI
+1326 
-1331 NATDNASGTISSIAG
+1331 
-1346 QLASLDGKSATVT
+1346 
-1359 VNIQTNGTLPRAK
+1359 PRAK

-1492 EEEIVNYTKDLWSQ
+1492 EEEIVNYTKELWSQ

-1528 LAVFRDE
+1528 LAVYRDE
-1535 NFAPDTKEWKD
+1535 NFAPDTQEWKD

-1560 DANKTSKA
+1560 DANNASKA

-1573 ASINDWGEMG
+1573 ARLNDWGEMG

-1623 DSYLAY
+1623 DGYLDY

-1644 AADTIAAV
+1644 ADDTIAAV

-1663 AGLGELTDEEKV
+1663 AGLGELTDEEYAYKV
-1675 VRIKVEAELD
+1675 KIEAELD
-1685 KKMYDA
+1685 RKSYDA

-1845 RYQIAQENNA
+1845 RYQIEQENNA

-1870 KANILQ
+1870 KTNILQ

-1890 PLEQS
+1890 PLEYS

-1903 TSRIEAAIKEIKP
+1903 ASRIEAAIKEIKP
-1916 SITVT
+1916 SVT
-1921 QNITSNINDG
+1921 INQENTNNFYDT
-1931 TDGILYQNKV
+1931 TDNILYSKKY
-1941 LDKTVTAVGG
+1941 LTDMATAVGG

>member
-1 MSGNLGELTV
+1 M
-11 RFTGDASSLSSTISK
+11 
-26 VQSELSGMNA
+26 
-36 MSQKGVKSIAEQTR
+36 
-50 QMGGYDKIV
+50 
-59 AKSAE
+59 
-64 SLKQKRSILAETE
+64 AETE
-77 KAYKQNTKQLNDNI
+77 KEYKKNTKQLNENI

-154 KSILNNESALK
+154 KSILSNESALNR
-165 KESAVYSSAKSAVA
+165 ESAAYNSAKSAVA

-225 QLVSV
+225 QLASV

-269 GIIDLS
+269 GIIDLT

-1063 ELAKSMG
+1063 ELARSMG

-1098 INGKN
+1098 INEKN

-1144 VLNQAGIKIAEIDGK
+1144 VLNQAGNKIAEIDGK

-1196 GGNYEIFDKTGNK
+1196 GGNYEIFDEVGNK
-1209 IAEIDGKT
+1209 IADIDGKT
-1217 AKVNIVEG
+1217 GTATVNVKKGDMSGVELLDKPFKNESISSTINFTLG
-1225 DTSGLEAADEAEKLD
+1225 TYPTSIPDVPGTANYNLGTYPTSVPDAPGVANYKG
-1240 DNFSITITAEGDTA
+1240 NFPSSAPTLHGT
-1254 QIEEV
+1254 V
-1259 QTAAEAIN
+1259 
-1267 GQQCTIQVN
+1267 V
-1276 AEGNYDVLDEANNK
+1276 YK
-1290 IAEINGQTAQV
+1290 AEIQGA
-1301 TVNASDNATPIVIG
+1301 
-1315 VATSIGTLPQS
+1315 
-1326 TNTQI
+1326 
-1331 NATDNASGTISSIAG
+1331 
-1346 QLASLDGKSATVT
+1346 
-1359 VNIQTNGTLPRAK
+1359 PRAK

-1492 EEEIVNYTKDLWSQ
+1492 EEEIVNYTKELWSQ

-1528 LAVFRDE
+1528 LAVYRDE
-1535 NFAPDTKEWKD
+1535 NFAPDTQEWKD

-1560 DANKTSKA
+1560 DANNASKA

-1573 ASINDWGEMG
+1573 ARLNDWGEMG

-1623 DSYLAY
+1623 DGYLDY

-1644 AADTIAAV
+1644 ADDTIAAV

-1663 AGLGELTDEEKV
+1663 AGLGELTDEEYAYKV
-1675 VRIKVEAELD
+1675 KIEAELD
-1685 KKMYDA
+1685 RKSYDA

-1845 RYQIAQENNA
+1845 RYQIEQENNA

-1870 KANILQ
+1870 KTNILQ

-1890 PLEQS
+1890 PLEYS

-1903 TSRIEAAIKEIKP
+1903 ASRIEAAIKEIKP
-1916 SITVT
+1916 SVT
-1921 QNITSNINDG
+1921 INQENTNNFYDT
-1931 TDGILYQNKV
+1931 TDNILYSKKY
-1941 LDKTVTAVGG
+1941 LTDMATAVGG

>member
-77 KAYKQNTKQLNDNI
+77 KAYKQNTKQLNENI

-154 KSILNNESALK
+154 KSILSNESALNR
-165 KESAVYSSAKSAVA
+165 ESAAYNSAKSAVA

-225 QLVSV
+225 QLASV

-269 GIIDLS
+269 GIIDLT

-1063 ELAKSMG
+1063 ELARSMG

-1098 INGKN
+1098 INEKN

-1144 VLNQAGIKIAEIDGK
+1144 VLNQAGNKIAEIDGK

-1196 GGNYEIFDKTGNK
+1196 GGNYEIFDEVGNK
-1209 IAEIDGKT
+1209 IADIDGKT
-1217 AKVNIVEG
+1217 GTATVNVKKGDMSGVELLDKPFKNESISSTINFTLG
-1225 DTSGLEAADEAEKLD
+1225 TYPTSIPDVPGTANYNLGTYPTSVPDAPGVANYKG
-1240 DNFSITITAEGDTA
+1240 NFPSSAPTLHGT
-1254 QIEEV
+1254 V
-1259 QTAAEAIN
+1259 
-1267 GQQCTIQVN
+1267 V
-1276 AEGNYDVLDEANNK
+1276 YK
-1290 IAEINGQTAQV
+1290 AEIQGA
-1301 TVNASDNATPIVIG
+1301 
-1315 VATSIGTLPQS
+1315 
-1326 TNTQI
+1326 
-1331 NATDNASGTISSIAG
+1331 
-1346 QLASLDGKSATVT
+1346 
-1359 VNIQTNGTLPRAK
+1359 PRAK

-1454 REHIRKTSYN
+1454 REHIRNTSYN

-1492 EEEIVNYTKDLWSQ
+1492 EEEIVNYTKELWSQ

-1528 LAVFRDE
+1528 LAVYRDE
-1535 NFAPDTKEWKD
+1535 NFAPDTQEWKD

-1560 DANKTSKA
+1560 DANNASKA

-1573 ASINDWGEMG
+1573 ARLNDWGEMG

-1623 DSYLAY
+1623 DGYLDY

-1644 AADTIAAV
+1644 ADDTIAAV

-1663 AGLGELTDEEKV
+1663 AGLGELTDEEYAYKV
-1675 VRIKVEAELD
+1675 KIEAELD
-1685 KKMYDA
+1685 RKSYDA

-1845 RYQIAQENNA
+1845 RYQIEQENNA

-1870 KANILQ
+1870 KTNILQ

-1890 PLEQS
+1890 PLEYS

-1903 TSRIEAAIKEIKP
+1903 ASRIEAAIKEIKP
-1916 SITVT
+1916 SVT
-1921 QNITSNINDG
+1921 INQENTNNFYDT
-1931 TDGILYQNKV
+1931 TDNILYSKKY
-1941 LDKTVTAVGG
+1941 LTDMATAVGG

>member
-77 KAYKQNTKQLNDNI
+77 KAYKQNTKQLNENI

-154 KSILNNESALK
+154 KSILSNESALK
-165 KESAVYSSAKSAVA
+165 RESAAYNSAKSAVS
-179 NASQQYKTL
+179 NASKQYESL
-188 AQNQKAIVGMEKAL
+188 AQNQKAIVNMEKAL

-215 QSIDAITKPI
+215 QSINAITKPI
-225 QLVSV
+225 QLASV

-269 GIIDLS
+269 GIIDLT

-1063 ELAKSMG
+1063 ELARSMG

-1098 INGKN
+1098 INEKN

-1144 VLNQAGIKIAEIDGK
+1144 VLNQAGNKIAEIDGK

-1196 GGNYEIFDKTGNK
+1196 GGNYEIFDEVGNK
-1209 IAEIDGKT
+1209 IADIDGKT
-1217 AKVNIVEG
+1217 GTATVNVKKGDMSGVELLDKPFKNESISSTINFTLG
-1225 DTSGLEAADEAEKLD
+1225 TYPTSIPDVPGTANYNLGTYPTSVPDAPGVANYKG
-1240 DNFSITITAEGDTA
+1240 NFPSSAPTLHGT
-1254 QIEEV
+1254 V
-1259 QTAAEAIN
+1259 
-1267 GQQCTIQVN
+1267 V
-1276 AEGNYDVLDEANNK
+1276 YK
-1290 IAEINGQTAQV
+1290 AEIQGA
-1301 TVNASDNATPIVIG
+1301 
-1315 VATSIGTLPQS
+1315 
-1326 TNTQI
+1326 
-1331 NATDNASGTISSIAG
+1331 
-1346 QLASLDGKSATVT
+1346 
-1359 VNIQTNGTLPRAK
+1359 PRAK

-1492 EEEIVNYTKDLWSQ
+1492 EEEIVNYTKELWSQ

-1528 LAVFRDE
+1528 LAVYRDE
-1535 NFAPDTKEWKD
+1535 NFAPDTQEWKD

-1560 DANKTSKA
+1560 DANNASKA

-1573 ASINDWGEMG
+1573 ARLNDWGEMG

-1623 DSYLAY
+1623 DGYLDY

-1644 AADTIAAV
+1644 ADDTIAAV

-1663 AGLGELTDEEKV
+1663 AGLGELTDEEYAYKV
-1675 VRIKVEAELD
+1675 KIEAELD
-1685 KKMYDA
+1685 RKSYDA

-1845 RYQIAQENNA
+1845 RYQIEQENNA

-1870 KANILQ
+1870 KTNILQ

-1890 PLEQS
+1890 PLEYS

-1903 TSRIEAAIKEIKP
+1903 ASRIEAAIKEIKP
-1916 SITVT
+1916 SVT
-1921 QNITSNINDG
+1921 INQENTNNFYDT
-1931 TDGILYQNKV
+1931 TDNILYSKKY
-1941 LDKTVTAVGG
+1941 LTDMATAVGG

>member
-77 KAYKQNTKQLNDNI
+77 KAYKQNTKQLNENI

-154 KSILNNESALK
+154 KSILSNESALNR
-165 KESAVYSSAKSAVA
+165 ESAAYNSAKSAVA

-225 QLVSV
+225 QLASV

-269 GIIDLS
+269 GIIDLT

-927 GDVKSYTQEMGF
+927 GDVKNYTKEMGY
-939 DKFASD
+939 DDFARG
-945 ITEQLTVAQQGFKNI
+945 ITEQLTVAQQGLDNI
-960 AQVAKSGD
+960 YQVAQGSTE
-968 NGISNFFSD
+968 GIGNFFSD
-977 FASNAAKA
+977 FVSNAELA
-985 GAGAD
+985 GASSD
-990 DISKSLASAG
+990 DIAKSMANIG
-1000 TALIENGADINNT
+1000 TSLMQNGADGNVVADIIN
-1013 VDKYINTSQKFNA
+1013 S
-1026 SAEDTAVG
+1026 
-1034 AALIKNGF
+1034 L
-1042 RDIASAA
+1042 
-1049 ATNGGLEVVTEQAN
+1049 N
-1063 ELAKSMG
+1063 ELP
-1070 VLSDNQRIHITAE
+1070 E
-1083 GDISTITEIDGKLQE
+1083 
-1098 INGKN
+1098 
-1103 VDIKLNTKTENYEV
+1103 
-1117 LDKAG
+1117 
-1122 NKISEIDGK
+1122 
-1131 TATVSVNANGNYD
+1131 
-1144 VLNQAGIKIAEIDGK
+1144 
-1159 TGQVRLEV
+1159 
-1167 SDGAT
+1167 
-1172 PTVEQINSAVGE
+1172 
-1184 LDGRAARVEVVA
+1184 
-1196 GGNYEIFDKTGNK
+1196 DKT
-1209 IAEIDGKT
+1209 
-1217 AKVNIVEG
+1217 V
-1225 DTSGLEAADEAEKLD
+1225 
-1240 DNFSITITAEGDTA
+1240 
-1254 QIEEV
+1254 
-1259 QTAAEAIN
+1259 AI
-1267 GQQCTIQVN
+1267 N
-1276 AEGNYDVLDEANNK
+1276 AEGNGLEVIDKIGKEPVTQEVNQEVNEAETPEPEPVTQEVEQEVEPAPTEEPEPVTQEVQQEVEEAPTESPEPVTQEVKQEVEEAPNADLEPVTQTINLEVGEVPTPDNLVVKGKVDYELGTMPQVEPPTITGTANYNLGITPTSVPEVLGTANYNLGTAPTSAPDISGVANYK
-1290 IAEINGQTAQV
+1290 GNFPSSAPTLHGTVVYKAEIQGA
-1301 TVNASDNATPIVIG
+1301 
-1315 VATSIGTLPQS
+1315 
-1326 TNTQI
+1326 
-1331 NATDNASGTISSIAG
+1331 
-1346 QLASLDGKSATVT
+1346 
-1359 VNIQTNGTLPRAK
+1359 PRAK

-1492 EEEIVNYTKDLWSQ
+1492 EEEIVNYTREMWSQ

-1528 LAVFRDE
+1528 LAVYRDE
-1535 NFAPDTKEWKD
+1535 NFAPDTQEWKD

-1560 DANKTSKA
+1560 DANKASKA

-1593 NQRNVQAAKDGLI
+1593 NQRNVQAAKNGLI

-1623 DSYLAY
+1623 DGYLDY

-1644 AADTIAAV
+1644 ADDTIAAV

-1663 AGLGELTDEEKV
+1663 AGLGELTDEEYAYKV
-1675 VRIKVEAELD
+1675 KIEAELD
-1685 KKMYDA
+1685 RKSYDA

-1845 RYQIAQENNA
+1845 RYQIEQENNA

-1870 KANILQ
+1870 KTNILQ

-1890 PLEQS
+1890 PLEYS

-1903 TSRIEAAIKEIKP
+1903 ASRIEAAIKEIKP
-1916 SITVT
+1916 SVT
-1921 QNITSNINDG
+1921 INQENTNNFYDT
-1931 TDGILYQNKV
+1931 TDNILYSKKY
-1941 LDKTVTAVGG
+1941 LTDMATTVGG

>member
-77 KAYKQNTKQLNDNI
+77 KAYKQNTKQLNENI

-225 QLVSV
+225 QLASV

-485 MKALATGYDKMVS
+485 MKALATGYNKMVS

-505 AWEDGT
+505 AWKEGT

-565 NMDDDSKQ
+565 NMSDDSKQ

-644 QEYHDAQLDVVKATD
+644 QAYHDAQLDVVKTTD

-1063 ELAKSMG
+1063 ELARSMG

-1144 VLNQAGIKIAEIDGK
+1144 VLNQAGNKIAEIDGK

-1196 GGNYEIFDKTGNK
+1196 GGNYEIFDEVGNK
-1209 IAEIDGKT
+1209 IADIDGKT
-1217 AKVNIVEG
+1217 GTATVNVKKGDMSGVELLDKPFKNESISSTINFTLG
-1225 DTSGLEAADEAEKLD
+1225 TYPTSIPDVPGTANYNLGTYPTSVPDVPGVANYKG
-1240 DNFSITITAEGDTA
+1240 NFPSSAPTLHGT
-1254 QIEEV
+1254 V
-1259 QTAAEAIN
+1259 
-1267 GQQCTIQVN
+1267 V
-1276 AEGNYDVLDEANNK
+1276 YK
-1290 IAEINGQTAQV
+1290 AEIQGA
-1301 TVNASDNATPIVIG
+1301 
-1315 VATSIGTLPQS
+1315 
-1326 TNTQI
+1326 
-1331 NATDNASGTISSIAG
+1331 
-1346 QLASLDGKSATVT
+1346 
-1359 VNIQTNGTLPRAK
+1359 PRAK

-1454 REHIRKTSYN
+1454 REHLRKTSYN

-1492 EEEIVNYTKDLWSQ
+1492 EEEIVNYTREMWSQ

-1528 LAVFRDE
+1528 LAVYRDE
-1535 NFAPDTKEWKD
+1535 NFAPDTQEWKD

-1560 DANKTSKA
+1560 DANNASKA

-1573 ASINDWGEMG
+1573 ARLNDWGEMG

-1623 DSYLAY
+1623 DGYLDY
-1629 SDDWVENEQEYNNMS
+1629 SDDWVENEKEYNNMS

-1652 NRQRKEVEEYF
+1652 NRQKKEVQKYFEE
-1663 AGLGELTDEEKV
+1663 LGELTDEEKV
-1675 VRIKVEAELD
+1675 VRIKIEADLD

-1708 QAGVYGWD
+1708 QAGAYGWD

-1845 RYQIAQENNA
+1845 RYQIEQENNA

-1870 KANILQ
+1870 KTNILQ

-1903 TSRIEAAIKEIKP
+1903 ASRIEAAIKEIKP
-1916 SITVT
+1916 SVT
-1921 QNITSNINDG
+1921 INQENTNNFYDT
-1931 TDGILYQNKV
+1931 TDNILYSKKY
-1941 LDKTVTAVGG
+1941 LTDMATAVGG